1 MTGFNLSEWA
11 LRHRS
16 FTWYLILSLTLA
28 GGLAYL
34 RLGREEDPAFTIK
47 TMVVQTN
54 WPGATIEDTMKLV
67 TDPIEKKLEEIPYLD
82 YVKSYTKPGIS
93 VVYVN
98 LKDYTPASAVSDL
111 WYQVRKKIAD
121 MKATLPQGIQGPA
134 FNDEFGDTFGTV
146 YAFTADGFSYRE
158 LKDYAEFARAELMRV
173 PDVGKIQFVG
183 IQNEKIYLDF
193 STRQLAAMGI
203 DRGQVI
209 ADLQAQNAVSPAG
222 VVQSGDEKVTVR
234 VSGAFTSEDSL
245 RAISLRAN
253 DRFYRLTD
261 IAEVRRGYADPPTAI
276 FRHNGEPAI
285 GLIISMAA
293 GGNVLAFGE
302 GIHERMRQV
311 EANLPVGIG
320 VHLVANQSVVV
331 EDSVAGF
338 IKALEEAV
346 IIVLAV
352 SFVSLGLRAG
362 LVVAT
367 SIPLVLAMTFIG
379 MEFFDIA
386 LQRISLGAL
395 IIALGLLVDD
405 AMITVEMM
413 ITKLEEG
420 FSLDKAA
427 TFAYTSTAF
436 PMLTGTL
443 VTVAGFI
450 PIGFA
455 QGGAAEYCFT
465 LFAVVAMALLFSWI
479 VAVLFAPL
487 IGVYV
492 LRPPRGGGHGHGA
505 AHEPG
510 RLMRMFRGSL
520 RMAMRAR
527 YLVIGLTLAIFA
539 LSVFGL
545 RFVQQQFFPASDRPE
560 LLVNLTLPQT
570 ASIKATRDTAD
581 RLEKVL
587 AADPD
592 IDHWSFYIGQGAIR
606 FYLPLDVQL
615 TNDYFAQAVVV
626 TKGYKVREAVR
637 ARLEQVLNEGFS
649 DLNTRVSPL
658 EMGPP
663 VGWPL
668 QYRVSGPDVGEV
680 RALANRVADTIGGNP
695 YTRLINYDW
704 NEPSKVVRVEVDQD
718 KARLL
723 GITSKTLEQALN
735 ATVSGL
741 AFTQLRDDIYL
752 IDVVAQASHAERS
765 STETLRNLQIA
776 IPGGRTVPLRDIAT
790 LRYELEQPVVW
801 RRARQ
806 PTITVQADLVPP
818 LQAATV
824 VQQLAPAM
832 EEMRR
837 SLPPGYSI
845 EVGGTVENSAKGM
858 TSITAVFPIMVFVM
872 LTVLM
877 IQLQGFSKLF
887 LVISVAPLGLIG
899 VVAALLPTGTP
910 LGFVAILGV
919 VALIGMIVR
928 NSVIMIAQIDEHLAM
943 GEHPWDAVIN
953 ATMHRVRP
961 ILLTAAAASLGMI
974 PIAPEVFWG
983 PMAYAIIGG
992 LIVATLLTL
1001 LFLPALYVA
1010 WFRIQEP
1017 VPETAETV
1025 RSRPEGASRPDDRAP
1040 RSGATGGGVPSGV

>member
-16 FTWYLILSLTLA
+16 FVWYLIISLTLA
-28 GGLAYL
+28 GGMAYM

-47 TMVVQTN
+47 TMVVQAN

-98 LKDYTPASAVSDL
+98 LKDYTPAEAVPDL

-121 MKATLPQGIQGPA
+121 MKATLPQGVQGPA

-146 YAFTADGFSYRE
+146 FAFTADGFSYRE
-158 LKDYAEFARAELMRV
+158 LKDYAETARADLMRV

-183 IQNEKIYLDF
+183 VQNERIYLDF
-193 STRQLAAMGI
+193 STRKLAAMGI
-203 DRGQVI
+203 DREQVI
-209 ADLQAQNAVSPAG
+209 AELQAQNAVAPAG
-222 VVQSGDEKVTVR
+222 VVQAGDEKISVR

-253 DRFYRLTD
+253 DKFYRLADLAD
-261 IAEVRRGYADPPTAI
+261 IRRGYADPPSPL
-276 FRHNGEPAI
+276 FRYNGQPAI
-285 GLIISMAA
+285 GMIISMAA
-293 GGNVLAFGE
+293 GGNVLTFGE
-302 GIHERMRQV
+302 GIRERMRQV

-331 EDSVAGF
+331 EESVAGF
-338 IKALEEAV
+338 TKALKEAV
-346 IIVLAV
+346 VIVLVV
-352 SFVSLGLRAG
+352 SFISLGLRAG

-367 SIPLVLAMTFIG
+367 SIPLVLGMTFIG
-379 MEFFDIA
+379 MEFFDIT

-443 VTVAGFI
+443 ITVAGFI

-487 IGVYV
+487 IGVNV
-492 LRPPRGGGHGHGA
+492 LPKTMKSKHGG
-505 AHEPG
+505 EPG

-520 RMAMRAR
+520 RLAMRAR
-527 YLVIGLTLAIFA
+527 YLVIVATLLLFG

-570 ASIKATRDTAD
+570 ASIRSTEEVVD
-581 RLEKVL
+581 RFEKVL

-592 IDHWSFYIGQGAIR
+592 VERWSFYVGQGAVR

-615 TNDYFAQAVVV
+615 ANDYFAQAVVV

-637 ARLEQVLNEGFS
+637 ARLEKVLNENFS

-663 VGWPL
+663 VGWPI

-680 RALANRVADTIGGNP
+680 RAIAARMADTIGTNP
-695 YTRLINYDW
+695 YTLLVNYDW
-704 NEPSKVVRVEVDQD
+704 NEPSKVVRVDVDQD

-723 GITSKTLEQALN
+723 GISSKSLNQALN
-735 ATVSGL
+735 ATVSGA
-741 AFTQLRDDIYL
+741 AFTQVRDDIYL
-752 IDVVAQASHAERS
+752 IDVVAQATNAERS
-765 STETLRNLQIA
+765 SIETLRNLQIA
-776 IPGGRTVPLRDIAT
+776 IPDGRTVPLGEVAT
-790 LRYELEQPVVW
+790 MRYDLEQPVVW
-801 RRARQ
+801 RRTRL

-824 VQQLAPAM
+824 VQQLAPAVD
-832 EEMRR
+832 ELRR
-837 SLPPGYSI
+837 SLPPGYTI
-845 EVGGTVENSAKGM
+845 EAGGTVENSAKGM
-858 TSITAVFPIMVFVM
+858 ASITAVFPIMVFVM
-872 LTVLM
+872 LTILM
-877 IQLQGFSKLF
+877 IQLQSFQKLF

-928 NSVIMIAQIDEHLAM
+928 NSVIMIAQIDEHLEA

-1010 WFRIQEP
+1010 WFRIREP
-1017 VPETAETV
+1017 AAEE
-1025 RSRPEGASRPDDRAP
+1025 RAKPRYDGAMHPPGAAP
-1040 RSGATGGGVPSGV
+1040 TKGVTSGV

>member
-16 FTWYLILSLTLA
+16 FVWYLIISLTLA
-28 GGLAYL
+28 GGMAYM

-47 TMVVQTN
+47 TMVVQAN

-98 LKDYTPASAVSDL
+98 LKDYTPAEAVPDL

-121 MKATLPQGIQGPA
+121 MKSTLPQGVQGPA

-146 YAFTADGFSYRE
+146 FAFTADGFSYRE
-158 LKDYAEFARAELMRV
+158 LKDYAETARADLMRV

-183 IQNEKIYLDF
+183 VQNERIYLDF
-193 STRQLAAMGI
+193 STRKLAAMGI
-203 DRGQVI
+203 DREQVI
-209 ADLQAQNAVSPAG
+209 AELQAQNAVAPAG
-222 VVQSGDEKVTVR
+222 VVQAGDEKISVR

-253 DRFYRLTD
+253 DKFYRLADLAD
-261 IAEVRRGYADPPTAI
+261 IRRGYADPPSPL
-276 FRHNGEPAI
+276 FRYNGQPAI
-285 GLIISMAA
+285 GMIISMAA
-293 GGNVLAFGE
+293 GGNVLTFGE
-302 GIHERMRQV
+302 GIRERMRQV

-331 EDSVAGF
+331 EESVAGF
-338 IKALEEAV
+338 TKALKEAV
-346 IIVLAV
+346 VIVLVV
-352 SFVSLGLRAG
+352 SFISLGLRAG

-367 SIPLVLAMTFIG
+367 SIPLVLGMTFIG
-379 MEFFDIA
+379 MEFYGIT

-443 VTVAGFI
+443 ITVAGFI

-487 IGVYV
+487 IGVNV
-492 LRPPRGGGHGHGA
+492 LPKTMKAKHGS
-505 AHEPG
+505 EPG
-510 RLMRMFRGSL
+510 RMMRMFRGSL
-520 RMAMRAR
+520 RLAMRAR
-527 YLVIGLTLAIFA
+527 YVVIVATLLLFG

-570 ASIKATRDTAD
+570 ASIRSTEEVVD
-581 RLEKVL
+581 RFEKVL

-592 IDHWSFYIGQGAIR
+592 VERWSFYVGQGAVR

-615 TNDYFAQAVVV
+615 ANDYFAQAVVV

-637 ARLEQVLNEGFS
+637 ARLEKVLNENFS

-663 VGWPL
+663 VGWPI

-680 RALANRVADTIGGNP
+680 RAIAARMADTIGTNP
-695 YTRLINYDW
+695 YTLLVNYDW
-704 NEPSKVVRVEVDQD
+704 NEPSKVVRVDVDQD

-723 GITSKTLEQALN
+723 GISSKSLNQALN
-735 ATVSGL
+735 ATVSGA
-741 AFTQLRDDIYL
+741 AFTQVRDDIYL
-752 IDVVAQASHAERS
+752 IDVVAQATNAERS
-765 STETLRNLQIA
+765 SIETLRNLQIA
-776 IPGGRTVPLRDIAT
+776 IPDGRTVPLGEVAT
-790 LRYELEQPVVW
+790 MRYDLEQPVVW
-801 RRARQ
+801 RRTRL

-824 VQQLAPAM
+824 VQQLAPAVD
-832 EEMRR
+832 ELRR
-837 SLPPGYSI
+837 TLPPGYSI
-845 EVGGTVENSAKGM
+845 EAGGTVENSAKGM
-858 TSITAVFPIMVFVM
+858 ASITAVFPIMIFVM
-872 LTVLM
+872 LTILM
-877 IQLQGFSKLF
+877 IQLQSFQKLF

-928 NSVIMIAQIDEHLAM
+928 NSVIMIAQIDEHLEA

-1010 WFRIQEP
+1010 WFRIREP
-1017 VPETAETV
+1017 AAEE
-1025 RSRPEGASRPDDRAP
+1025 RAKPRYDGAMHPPGAAP
-1040 RSGATGGGVPSGV
+1040 TKGVTSGV

>member
-16 FTWYLILSLTLA
+16 FVWYLIISLTLA
-28 GGLAYL
+28 GGMAYM

-47 TMVVQTN
+47 TMVVQAN

-98 LKDYTPASAVSDL
+98 LKDYTPAEAVPDL

-121 MKATLPQGIQGPA
+121 MKSTLPQGVQGPA

-146 YAFTADGFSYRE
+146 FAFTADGFSYRE
-158 LKDYAEFARAELMRV
+158 LKDYAETARADLMRV

-183 IQNEKIYLDF
+183 VQNERIYLDF
-193 STRQLAAMGI
+193 STRKLAAMGI
-203 DRGQVI
+203 DREQVI
-209 ADLQAQNAVSPAG
+209 AELQAQNAVAPAG
-222 VVQSGDEKVTVR
+222 VVQAGDEKISVR

-253 DRFYRLTD
+253 DKFYRLADLAD
-261 IAEVRRGYADPPTAI
+261 IRRGYADPPSPL
-276 FRHNGEPAI
+276 FRYNGQPAI
-285 GLIISMAA
+285 GMIISMAA
-293 GGNVLAFGE
+293 GGNVLTFGE
-302 GIHERMRQV
+302 GIRERMRQV

-331 EDSVAGF
+331 EESVAGF
-338 IKALEEAV
+338 TKALKEAV
-346 IIVLAV
+346 VIVLVV
-352 SFVSLGLRAG
+352 SFISLGLRAG

-367 SIPLVLAMTFIG
+367 SIPLVLGMTFIG
-379 MEFFDIA
+379 MEFYGIT

-443 VTVAGFI
+443 ITVAGFI

-487 IGVYV
+487 IGVNV
-492 LRPPRGGGHGHGA
+492 LPKTMKAKHGS
-505 AHEPG
+505 EPG

-527 YLVIGLTLAIFA
+527 YVVIVATLLLFG

-570 ASIKATRDTAD
+570 ASIRSTEEVVD
-581 RLEKVL
+581 RFEKVL

-592 IDHWSFYIGQGAIR
+592 VDRWSFYVGQGAVR

-615 TNDYFAQAVVV
+615 ANDYFAQAVVV

-637 ARLEQVLNEGFS
+637 ARLEKVLNENFS

-663 VGWPL
+663 VGWPI

-680 RALANRVADTIGGNP
+680 RAIAARMADTIGTNP
-695 YTRLINYDW
+695 YTLLVNYDW
-704 NEPSKVVRVEVDQD
+704 NEPSKVVRVDVDQD

-723 GITSKTLEQALN
+723 GISSKSLNQALN
-735 ATVSGL
+735 ATVSGA
-741 AFTQLRDDIYL
+741 AFTQVRDDIYL
-752 IDVVAQASHAERS
+752 IDVVAQATNAERS
-765 STETLRNLQIA
+765 SIETLRNLQIA
-776 IPGGRTVPLRDIAT
+776 IPDGRTVPLGEVAT
-790 LRYELEQPVVW
+790 MRYDLEQPVVW
-801 RRARQ
+801 RRTRL

-824 VQQLAPAM
+824 VQQLAPAVD
-832 EEMRR
+832 ELRR
-837 SLPPGYSI
+837 SLPPGYTV
-845 EVGGTVENSAKGM
+845 EAGGTVENSAKGM
-858 TSITAVFPIMVFVM
+858 ASITAVFPIMIFVM
-872 LTVLM
+872 LTILM
-877 IQLQGFSKLF
+877 IQLQSFQKLF

-928 NSVIMIAQIDEHLAM
+928 NSVIMIAQIDEHLEA

-1010 WFRIQEP
+1010 WFRIREP
-1017 VPETAETV
+1017 AAEE
-1025 RSRPEGASRPDDRAP
+1025 RAKPRYDGAMHPPGAAP
-1040 RSGATGGGVPSGV
+1040 TKGVTSGV

>member
-11 LRHRS
+11 LNHRS
-16 FTWYLILSLTLA
+16 FVWYLILSLTLA
-28 GGLAYL
+28 GGFSYMK
-34 RLGREEDPAFTIK
+34 LGREEDPAFTIK
-47 TMVVQTN
+47 TMVVRTD
-54 WPGATIEDTMKLV
+54 WPGATIDDTMNLV

-82 YVKSYTKPGIS
+82 YVKSYTKPGVS

-98 LKDYTPASAVSDL
+98 LKDYTPAPAVPDL

-121 MKATLPQGIQGPA
+121 MKGTLPQGVVGPA

-158 LKDYAEFARAELMRV
+158 LKDYAETARAELMRV
-173 PDVGKIQFVG
+173 RDVGKVQFTGV
-183 IQNEKIYLDF
+183 QDEKIYLDF

-203 DRGQVI
+203 DREQVI
-209 ADLQAQNAVSPAG
+209 AELQAQNAVAPAG
-222 VVQSGDEKVTVR
+222 VVQAGDEKVTVR
-234 VSGAFTSEDSL
+234 VSGAFASEESL

-253 DRFYRLTD
+253 GKFYRLAD
-261 IAEVRRGYADPPTAI
+261 LAQVRRSYADPPAPI
-276 FRHNGEPAI
+276 FRYNGEPAI
-285 GLIISMAA
+285 GMIISMAA
-293 GGNVLAFGE
+293 GGNVLNFGE

-331 EDSVAGF
+331 EESVAGF
-338 IKALEEAV
+338 TKALKEAV

-379 MEFFDIA
+379 MEFYGIA

-420 FSLDKAA
+420 SALEKAA

-443 VTVAGFI
+443 ITVAGFI

-479 VAVLFAPL
+479 VAVIFAPL
-487 IGVYV
+487 IGVNV
-492 LRPPRGGGHGHGA
+492 LRANVVKQHS
-505 AHEPG
+505 HEPG
-510 RLMRMFRGSL
+510 RLMRLFRSIL
-520 RMAMRAR
+520 RIAMRAR
-527 YLVIGLTLAIFA
+527 YLVILATVALFA
-539 LSVFGL
+539 LSVFGM

-570 ASIKATRDTAD
+570 ASIKATRGVVD
-581 RLEKVL
+581 RFEKVL

-592 IDHWSFYIGQGAIR
+592 VEHWSFYVGQGAVR

-615 TNDYFAQAVVV
+615 ANDYFAQAVVV
-626 TKGYKVREAVR
+626 TKGYAVREAVR
-637 ARLEQVLNEGFS
+637 ARLEKVLVEEFS

-663 VGWPL
+663 VGWPI

-680 RALANRVADTIGGNP
+680 RALAARMADTIGTNP
-695 YTRLINYDW
+695 YTLLINYDW
-704 NEPSKVVRVEVDQD
+704 NEPSKVVRVDVDQD
-718 KARLL
+718 KARQL
-723 GITSKTLEQALN
+723 GISSKSLTQALN
-735 ATVSGL
+735 ATVSGT
-741 AFTQLRDDIYL
+741 AFTQVRDGIYL
-752 IDVVAQASHAERS
+752 IDVVAQASNAERS
-765 STETLRNLQIA
+765 SIETLRNLQVA
-776 IPGGRTVPLRDIAT
+776 IPDGHTVPLGEVAT
-790 LRYELEQPVVW
+790 LRYDLEQPLVW
-801 RRARQ
+801 RRARL

-824 VQQLAPAM
+824 VRQLAPVVD
-832 EEMRR
+832 ELRR

-845 EVGGTVENSAKGM
+845 EAGGTVENSAKGM
-858 TSITAVFPIMVFVM
+858 ASITAVFPIMIFVM
-872 LTVLM
+872 LTILM
-877 IQLQGFSKLF
+877 IQLQGFQKLF

-992 LIVATLLTL
+992 LMVATLLTL

-1010 WFRIQEP
+1010 WFRIKEP
-1017 VPETAETV
+1017 EASARDAAMPRRDDAIHPHPHGPTPTPTPT
-1025 RSRPEGASRPDDRAP
+1025 RGA
-1040 RSGATGGGVPSGV
+1040 

>member
-16 FTWYLILSLTLA
+16 FVWYLIISLTLA
-28 GGLAYL
+28 GGMAYV

-47 TMVVQTN
+47 TMVVQAN

-82 YVKSYTKPGIS
+82 YVKSYTKPGVS

-98 LKDYTPASAVSDL
+98 LKDYTPAEAVPDL
-111 WYQVRKKIAD
+111 WYQTRKKIAD
-121 MKATLPQGIQGPA
+121 MKATLPQGVQGPA

-158 LKDYAEFARAELMRV
+158 LKDYAETARAELMRV
-173 PDVGKIQFVG
+173 PDVGKIQLVG
-183 IQNEKIYLDF
+183 VQNEKIYLDF
-193 STRQLAAMGI
+193 STRKLAAMGI
-203 DRGQVI
+203 DREQVI
-209 ADLQAQNAVSPAG
+209 AELQAQNAVAPAG
-222 VVQSGDEKVTVR
+222 VVQAGDEKVSVR

-245 RAISLRAN
+245 RAISLRA
-253 DRFYRLTD
+253 DGKFYRLADLAD
-261 IAEVRRGYADPPTAI
+261 IRRGYADPPSPL
-276 FRHNGEPAI
+276 FRYNGEPAI
-285 GLIISMAA
+285 GMIISMAA
-293 GGNVLAFGE
+293 GGNVLKFGE

-331 EDSVAGF
+331 EESVAGF
-338 IKALEEAV
+338 TKALKEAV
-346 IIVLAV
+346 VIVLVV

-367 SIPLVLAMTFIG
+367 SIPLVLGMTFIG
-379 MEFFDIA
+379 MEFFDIT

-443 VTVAGFI
+443 ITVAGFI

-487 IGVYV
+487 IGVNV
-492 LRPPRGGGHGHGA
+492 LPKTMKSKHGG
-505 AHEPG
+505 EPG
-510 RLMRMFRGSL
+510 RLMRSFRGIL
-520 RMAMRAR
+520 RFSMRAR
-527 YLVIGLTLAIFA
+527 YLVIVATLLLFG

-570 ASIKATRDTAD
+570 ASIKATEEVVD
-581 RLEKVL
+581 RFEKVL

-592 IDHWSFYIGQGAIR
+592 VAHWSFYVGQGAVR

-615 TNDYFAQAVVV
+615 ANDYFAQAVVV

-637 ARLEQVLNEGFS
+637 ARLEKVLNEDFS

-663 VGWPL
+663 VGWPI
-668 QYRVSGPDVGEV
+668 QYRVSGPDVDEV
-680 RALANRVADTIGGNP
+680 RSIAARMADTIGTNP
-695 YTRLINYDW
+695 YTLLVNYDW
-704 NEPSKVVRVEVDQD
+704 NEPSKVVRVDVDQD

-723 GITSKTLEQALN
+723 GISSKSLNQALN
-735 ATVSGL
+735 ATVSGA

-752 IDVVAQASHAERS
+752 IDVVAQATNAERS
-765 STETLRNLQIA
+765 SIETLRNLQIA
-776 IPGGRTVPLRDIAT
+776 IPDGRTVPLGEVAA
-790 LRYELEQPVVW
+790 LRYDLEQPVVW
-801 RRARQ
+801 RRSRL

-824 VQQLAPAM
+824 VQQLAPAVDGL
-832 EEMRR
+832 RR
-837 SLPPGYSI
+837 SLPPGYTI
-845 EVGGTVENSAKGM
+845 EAGGTVENSAKGM
-858 TSITAVFPIMVFVM
+858 ASITAVFPIMVFVM
-872 LTVLM
+872 LTILM
-877 IQLQGFSKLF
+877 IQLQSFQKLF

-928 NSVIMIAQIDEHLAM
+928 NSVIMIAQIDEHLEA

-992 LIVATLLTL
+992 LIVATMLTL
-1001 LFLPALYVA
+1001 IFLPALYVA
-1010 WFRIQEP
+1010 WFRIKEP
-1017 VPETAETV
+1017 AAEERATPRRDTAAHPPGPPPTT
-1025 RSRPEGASRPDDRAP
+1025 AP
-1040 RSGATGGGVPSGV
+1040 TKGPTTGVTSGA

>member
-1 MTGFNLSEWA
+1 MTGFNLSEWS

-16 FTWYLILSLTLA
+16 FVWYLIISLTLA
-28 GGLAYL
+28 GGMAYVK
-34 RLGREEDPAFTIK
+34 LGREEDPAFTIK
-47 TMVVQTN
+47 TMVVRTD
-54 WPGATIEDTMKLV
+54 WPGATIDDTMNLV
-67 TDPIEKKLEEIPYLD
+67 TDPIEKKLEEVPYLD
-82 YVKSYTKPGIS
+82 YVKSYTKPGQS

-98 LKDYTPASAVSDL
+98 LKDYTPAEAIPDL

-121 MKATLPQGIQGPA
+121 MKGALPQGVVGPL
-134 FNDEFGDTFGTV
+134 FNDEFGDTFGTI

-158 LKDYAEFARAELMRV
+158 LKDYAESARAELMRV
-173 PDVGKIQFVG
+173 RDVGKVQFVG
-183 IQNEKIYLDF
+183 IQDEKIYLDF

-203 DRGQVI
+203 DREQVI
-209 ADLQAQNAVSPAG
+209 AELQAQNAVAPAG
-222 VVQSGDEKVTVR
+222 VVQAGNEKVTVR
-234 VSGAFTSEDSL
+234 VSGAFTSEESL

-253 DRFYRLTD
+253 DKFYRLAD
-261 IAEVRRGYADPPTAI
+261 LAQVRRGYADPPTPI
-276 FRHNGEPAI
+276 FRYNGEPAI
-285 GLIISMAA
+285 GMIISMTA

-302 GIHERMRQV
+302 GIRERMRQV

-331 EDSVAGF
+331 EESVAGF
-338 IKALEEAV
+338 TKALKEAV
-346 IIVLAV
+346 VIVLAV

-362 LVVAT
+362 VVVAT

-379 MEFFDIA
+379 MEFYGIA

-420 FSLDKAA
+420 SSLEKAA

-443 VTVAGFI
+443 ITVAGFI

-455 QGGAAEYCFT
+455 QGGAAEYCFS

-479 VAVLFAPL
+479 VAVMFAPL
-487 IGVYV
+487 IGVNM
-492 LRPPRGGGHGHGA
+492 LRANPKKQHS
-505 AHEPG
+505 HEPG
-510 RLMRMFRGSL
+510 RLMRLFRSSL

-527 YLVIGLTLAIFA
+527 WLVIVATLLLFG
-539 LSVFGL
+539 LSVFGM

-570 ASIKATRDTAD
+570 ASIKATRDTVD
-581 RLEKVL
+581 RFEKVL

-592 IDHWSFYIGQGAIR
+592 IDHWSVYIGQGAVR

-615 TNDYFAQAVVV
+615 ANDYFAQAVVV
-626 TKGYKVREAVR
+626 TKGYKVRDAVR
-637 ARLEQVLNEGFS
+637 ARLETVLNAEFS
-649 DLNTRVSPL
+649 DLSTRVSPL
-658 EMGPP
+658 ELGPP
-663 VGWPL
+663 VGWPI

-680 RALANRVADTIGGNP
+680 RALASRMADTIGSNP
-695 YTRLINYDW
+695 YTLLINYDW
-704 NEPSKVVRVEVDQD
+704 NEPSKVVRVDVDQD
-718 KARLL
+718 KARQL
-723 GITSKTLEQALN
+723 GISSKSLTQALN
-735 ATVSGL
+735 ATVSG
-741 AFTQLRDDIYL
+741 AAITEVRDSIYL
-752 IDVVAQASHAERS
+752 IDVVAQASNAERS
-765 STETLRNLQIA
+765 SIETLRNLQVA
-776 IPGGRTVPLRDIAT
+776 IPDGRTVPLGDVAT
-790 LRYELEQPVVW
+790 LRYDLEQPLIW
-801 RRARQ
+801 RRARL

-824 VQQLAPAM
+824 VQQLAPAVGDL
-832 EEMRR
+832 RR

-858 TSITAVFPIMVFVM
+858 ASITAVFPIMIFVM
-872 LTVLM
+872 LTILM
-877 IQLQGFSKLF
+877 IQLQSFQKLF

-928 NSVIMIAQIDEHLAM
+928 NSVIMIAQIDEHLEA

-1010 WFRIQEP
+1010 WFRIHEP
-1017 VPETAETV
+1017 EAEAHAAA
-1025 RSRPEGASRPDDRAP
+1025 RPRHDEAIPPHGQAPTKGAT
-1040 RSGATGGGVPSGV
+1040 SGA

>member
-16 FTWYLILSLTLA
+16 FVWYLIISLTLA
-28 GGLAYL
+28 GGMSYM

-47 TMVVQTN
+47 TMVVQAN

-98 LKDYTPASAVSDL
+98 LKDYTPAEAVPDL

-121 MKATLPQGIQGPA
+121 MKSTLPQGVQGPA

-146 YAFTADGFSYRE
+146 FAFTADGFSYRE
-158 LKDYAEFARAELMRV
+158 LKDYAETARADLMRV

-183 IQNEKIYLDF
+183 VQNERIYLDF
-193 STRQLAAMGI
+193 STRKLAAMGI
-203 DRGQVI
+203 DREQVI
-209 ADLQAQNAVSPAG
+209 AELQAQNAVAPAG
-222 VVQSGDEKVTVR
+222 VVQAGDEKISVR

-253 DRFYRLTD
+253 DKFYRLADLAD
-261 IAEVRRGYADPPTAI
+261 IRRGYADPPSPL
-276 FRHNGEPAI
+276 FRYNGQPAI
-285 GLIISMAA
+285 GMIISMAA
-293 GGNVLAFGE
+293 GGNVLTFGE
-302 GIHERMRQV
+302 GIRERMRQV

-331 EDSVAGF
+331 EESVAGF
-338 IKALEEAV
+338 TKALKEAV
-346 IIVLAV
+346 VIVLVV
-352 SFVSLGLRAG
+352 SFISLGLRAG

-367 SIPLVLAMTFIG
+367 SIPLVLGMTFIG
-379 MEFFDIA
+379 MEFYGIT

-443 VTVAGFI
+443 ITVAGFI

-487 IGVYV
+487 IGVNV
-492 LRPPRGGGHGHGA
+492 LPKTMKAKHGS
-505 AHEPG
+505 EPG

-520 RMAMRAR
+520 RLAMRAR
-527 YLVIGLTLAIFA
+527 YVVIVATLLLFG

-570 ASIKATRDTAD
+570 ASIRSTEEVVD
-581 RLEKVL
+581 RFEKVL

-592 IDHWSFYIGQGAIR
+592 IERWSFYVGQGAVR

-615 TNDYFAQAVVV
+615 ANDYFAQAVVV

-637 ARLEQVLNEGFS
+637 ARLEKVLNENFS

-663 VGWPL
+663 VGWPI

-680 RALANRVADTIGGNP
+680 RAIAARMADTIGTNP
-695 YTRLINYDW
+695 YTLLVNYDW
-704 NEPSKVVRVEVDQD
+704 NEPSKVVRVDVDQD

-723 GITSKTLEQALN
+723 GISSKSLNQALN
-735 ATVSGL
+735 ATVSGA
-741 AFTQLRDDIYL
+741 AFTQVRDDIYL
-752 IDVVAQASHAERS
+752 IDVVAQATNAERS
-765 STETLRNLQIA
+765 SIETLRNLQIA
-776 IPGGRTVPLRDIAT
+776 IPDGRTVPLGEVAT
-790 LRYELEQPVVW
+790 MRYDLEQPVVW
-801 RRARQ
+801 RRTRL

-824 VQQLAPAM
+824 VQQLAPAVD
-832 EEMRR
+832 ELRR
-837 SLPPGYSI
+837 SLPPGYTV
-845 EVGGTVENSAKGM
+845 EAGGTVENSAKGM
-858 TSITAVFPIMVFVM
+858 ASITAVFPIMIFVM
-872 LTVLM
+872 LTILM
-877 IQLQGFSKLF
+877 IQLQSFQKLF

-928 NSVIMIAQIDEHLAM
+928 NSVIMIAQIDEHLEA

-1010 WFRIQEP
+1010 WFRIREP
-1017 VPETAETV
+1017 AAE
-1025 RSRPEGASRPDDRAP
+1025 ERAKP
-1040 RSGATGGGVPSGV
+1040 CYDEAMHPPGPAPTKGVTSGV

>member
-16 FTWYLILSLTLA
+16 FVWYLMISLTLA
-28 GGLAYL
+28 GALSYV

-54 WPGATIEDTMKLV
+54 WPGATIEDTMNLV
-67 TDPIEKKLEEIPYLD
+67 TDPIEKKLEELPYLD

-98 LKDYTPASAVSDL
+98 LKDYTPAKDVPDL
-111 WYQVRKKIAD
+111 WYQTRKKIAD
-121 MKATLPQGIQGPA
+121 MKQALPQGVQGPF
-134 FNDEFGDTFGTV
+134 FNDEFGDTFGTIF
-146 YAFTADGFSYRE
+146 AFTADGFSYRE
-158 LKDYAEFARAELMRV
+158 LKDYAESARAELMRV
-173 PDVGKIQFVG
+173 PNVGKVQFVG
-183 IQNEKIYLDF
+183 VQNEKIYLDF

-203 DRGQVI
+203 DRDQVI
-209 ADLQAQNAVSPAG
+209 ADLQAQNAVAPAG
-222 VVQSGDEKVTVR
+222 VVQAGDEKVSVR
-234 VSGAFTSEDSL
+234 VSGAFTSEESL

-253 DRFYRLTD
+253 DRFYRLAD
-261 IAEVRRGYADPPTAI
+261 VAQVRRGYADPPTPM
-276 FRHNGEPAI
+276 FRYNGQPAI
-285 GLIISMAA
+285 GITISMAA
-293 GGNVLAFGE
+293 GGNILQFGE
-302 GIHERMRQV
+302 GIREKMRQV
-311 EANLPVGIG
+311 EANLPIGINT
-320 VHLVANQSVVV
+320 HLVANQSVVV
-331 EDSVAGF
+331 EDSIAGF
-338 IKALEEAV
+338 TKALKEAV
-346 IIVLAV
+346 VIVLAV

-362 LVVAT
+362 MVVAT
-367 SIPLVLAMTFIG
+367 SIPLVLAMTFMG
-379 MEFFDIA
+379 MEFFGIE

-420 FSLDKAA
+420 FTLDKAA

-455 QGGAAEYCFT
+455 QGGAAEYCFS

-487 IGVYV
+487 IGVNV
-492 LRPPRGGGHGHGA
+492 LRENKAKQAQGHEGHG
-505 AHEPG
+505 HEPG
-510 RLMRMFRGSL
+510 RLMRMFRGAL
-520 RMAMRAR
+520 RWSMRAR
-527 YLVIGLTLAIFA
+527 WLVIATTVALFA
-539 LSVFGL
+539 LSVFGMK
-545 RFVQQQFFPASDRPE
+545 FVQQQFFPASDRPE

-570 ASIKATRDTAD
+570 SSIRATEEVVN

-587 AADPD
+587 AADPEVAR
-592 IDHWSFYIGQGAIR
+592 WSFYVGQGAIR

-615 TNDYFAQAVVV
+615 ANDYFAQAVVV
-626 TKGYKVREAVR
+626 TKSYEVREAVR
-637 ARLEQVLNEGFS
+637 ARLEKVLNENFS

-663 VGWPL
+663 VGWPI

-680 RALANRVADTIGGNP
+680 RAIAARMAETIGTNP
-695 YTRLINYDW
+695 YTLLTNYDW
-704 NEPSKVVRVEVDQD
+704 NEPSKVVRVDVDQD

-723 GITSKTLEQALN
+723 GVSSKSLEEALN
-735 ATVSGL
+735 ATVSG
-741 AFTQLRDDIYL
+741 AAITQVRDSIYL
-752 IDVVAQASHAERS
+752 IDVVAQATNAERS
-765 STETLRNLQIA
+765 SIETLRNLQVA
-776 IPGGRTVPLRDIAT
+776 IPDGRTVPLREVAT
-790 LRYELEQPVVW
+790 LRYDLEQPLVW
-801 RRARQ
+801 RRSRL

-824 VQQLAPAM
+824 VQQLAPAVD
-832 EEMRR
+832 ELRR
-837 SLPPGYSI
+837 TLPPGYLI

-858 TSITAVFPIMVFVM
+858 ASITAVFPVMVFVM

-877 IQLQGFSKLF
+877 VQLQSFQKLF

-928 NSVIMIAQIDEHLAM
+928 NSVILIAQIDEHLAA

-992 LIVATLLTL
+992 LVVATLLTL

-1010 WFRIQEP
+1010 WFRIREP
-1017 VPETAETV
+1017 VAETGEAPQ
-1025 RSRPEGASRPDDRAP
+1025 RRTDETRPPRDPAPTEGAAH
-1040 RSGATGGGVPSGV
+1040 GA

>member
-16 FTWYLILSLTLA
+16 FVWYLIISLTLA
-28 GGLAYL
+28 GGMAYM

-47 TMVVQTN
+47 TMVVQAN

-98 LKDYTPASAVSDL
+98 LKDYTPAEAVPDL

-121 MKATLPQGIQGPA
+121 MKATLPQGVQGPA

-146 YAFTADGFSYRE
+146 FAFTADGFSYRE
-158 LKDYAEFARAELMRV
+158 LKDYAETARADLMRV

-183 IQNEKIYLDF
+183 VQNERIYLDF
-193 STRQLAAMGI
+193 STRKLAAMGI
-203 DRGQVI
+203 DREQVI
-209 ADLQAQNAVSPAG
+209 AELQAQNAVAPAG
-222 VVQSGDEKVTVR
+222 VVQAGDEKISVR

-253 DRFYRLTD
+253 DKFYRLADLAD
-261 IAEVRRGYADPPTAI
+261 IRRGYADPPSPL
-276 FRHNGEPAI
+276 FRYNGQPAI
-285 GLIISMAA
+285 GMIISMAA
-293 GGNVLAFGE
+293 GGNVLTFGE
-302 GIHERMRQV
+302 GIRERMRQV

-331 EDSVAGF
+331 EESVAGF
-338 IKALEEAV
+338 TKALKEAV
-346 IIVLAV
+346 VIVLVV
-352 SFVSLGLRAG
+352 SFISLGLRAG

-367 SIPLVLAMTFIG
+367 SIPLVLGMTFIG
-379 MEFFDIA
+379 MEFYGIT

-443 VTVAGFI
+443 ITVAGFI

-487 IGVYV
+487 IGVNV
-492 LRPPRGGGHGHGA
+492 LPKTMKAKHGS
-505 AHEPG
+505 EPG

-520 RMAMRAR
+520 RLAMRAR
-527 YLVIGLTLAIFA
+527 YVVIVATLLLFG

-570 ASIKATRDTAD
+570 ASIRSTEEVVD
-581 RLEKVL
+581 RFEKVL

-592 IDHWSFYIGQGAIR
+592 VERWSFYIGQGAVR

-615 TNDYFAQAVVV
+615 ANDYFAQAVVV

-637 ARLEQVLNEGFS
+637 ARLEKVLNENFS

-663 VGWPL
+663 VGWPI

-680 RALANRVADTIGGNP
+680 RAIAARMADTIGTNP
-695 YTRLINYDW
+695 YTLLVNYDW
-704 NEPSKVVRVEVDQD
+704 NEPSKVVRVDVDQD

-723 GITSKTLEQALN
+723 GISSKSLNQALN
-735 ATVSGL
+735 ATVSGA
-741 AFTQLRDDIYL
+741 AFTQVRDDIYL
-752 IDVVAQASHAERS
+752 IDVVAQATNAERS
-765 STETLRNLQIA
+765 SIETLRNLQIA
-776 IPGGRTVPLRDIAT
+776 IPDGRTVPLGEVAT
-790 LRYELEQPVVW
+790 MRYDLEQPVVW
-801 RRARQ
+801 RRTRL

-824 VQQLAPAM
+824 VQQLAPAVD
-832 EEMRR
+832 ELRR
-837 SLPPGYSI
+837 SLPPGYTV
-845 EVGGTVENSAKGM
+845 EAGGTVENSAKGM
-858 TSITAVFPIMVFVM
+858 ASITAVFPIMIFVM
-872 LTVLM
+872 LTILM
-877 IQLQGFSKLF
+877 IQLQSFQKLF

-928 NSVIMIAQIDEHLAM
+928 NSVIMIAQIDEHLEA

-1010 WFRIQEP
+1010 WFRIREP
-1017 VPETAETV
+1017 AAEE
-1025 RSRPEGASRPDDRAP
+1025 RAKPRYDEAMHPPGAAP
-1040 RSGATGGGVPSGV
+1040 TKGVTSGV

>member
-16 FTWYLILSLTLA
+16 FVWYLIISLTVA
-28 GGLAYL
+28 GGMAYM

-47 TMVVQTN
+47 TMVVQAN

-98 LKDYTPASAVSDL
+98 LKDYTPAEAVPDL

-121 MKATLPQGIQGPA
+121 MKSTLPQGVQGPA

-146 YAFTADGFSYRE
+146 FAFTADGFSYRE
-158 LKDYAEFARAELMRV
+158 LKDYAETARADLMRV

-183 IQNEKIYLDF
+183 VQNERIYLDF
-193 STRQLAAMGI
+193 STRKLAAMGI
-203 DRGQVI
+203 DREQVI
-209 ADLQAQNAVSPAG
+209 AELQAQNAVAPAG
-222 VVQSGDEKVTVR
+222 VVQAGDEKISVR

-253 DRFYRLTD
+253 DKFYRLADLAD
-261 IAEVRRGYADPPTAI
+261 IRRGYADPPSPL
-276 FRHNGEPAI
+276 FRYNGEPAI
-285 GLIISMAA
+285 GMIISMAA
-293 GGNVLAFGE
+293 GGNVLTFGE
-302 GIHERMRQV
+302 GIRERMRQV

-331 EDSVAGF
+331 EESVAGF
-338 IKALEEAV
+338 TKALKEAV
-346 IIVLAV
+346 VIVLVV
-352 SFVSLGLRAG
+352 SFISLGLRAG

-367 SIPLVLAMTFIG
+367 SIPLVLGMTFIG
-379 MEFFDIA
+379 MEFFDIT

-443 VTVAGFI
+443 ITVAGFI

-487 IGVYV
+487 IGVNV
-492 LRPPRGGGHGHGA
+492 LPKTMKAKHGS
-505 AHEPG
+505 EPG

-520 RMAMRAR
+520 RLAMRAR
-527 YLVIGLTLAIFA
+527 YVVIVATLLLFG

-570 ASIKATRDTAD
+570 ASIRATEEVVD
-581 RLEKVL
+581 RFEKVL

-592 IDHWSFYIGQGAIR
+592 VERWSFYIGQGAVR

-615 TNDYFAQAVVV
+615 ANDYFAQAVVV

-637 ARLEQVLNEGFS
+637 ARLEKVLNENFS

-663 VGWPL
+663 VGWPI

-680 RALANRVADTIGGNP
+680 RAIAARMADTIGTNP
-695 YTRLINYDW
+695 YTLLVNYDW
-704 NEPSKVVRVEVDQD
+704 NEPSKVVRVDVDQD

-723 GITSKTLEQALN
+723 GISSKSLNQALN
-735 ATVSGL
+735 ATVSGA
-741 AFTQLRDDIYL
+741 AFTQVRDDIYL
-752 IDVVAQASHAERS
+752 IDVVAQASNAERS
-765 STETLRNLQIA
+765 SIETLRNLQIA
-776 IPGGRTVPLRDIAT
+776 IPDGRTVPLGEVAT
-790 LRYELEQPVVW
+790 MRYDLEQPVVW
-801 RRARQ
+801 RRSRL

-824 VQQLAPAM
+824 VQQLAPAVD
-832 EEMRR
+832 ELRR

-845 EVGGTVENSAKGM
+845 EAGGTVENSAKGM
-858 TSITAVFPIMVFVM
+858 ASITAVFPIMVFIM
-872 LTVLM
+872 LTILM
-877 IQLQGFSKLF
+877 IQLQSFQKLF

-928 NSVIMIAQIDEHLAM
+928 NSVIMIAQIDEHLEA

-1001 LFLPALYVA
+1001 IFLPALYVA
-1010 WFRIQEP
+1010 WFRIREP
-1017 VPETAETV
+1017 AAE
-1025 RSRPEGASRPDDRAP
+1025 ERAKP
-1040 RSGATGGGVPSGV
+1040 RYDEAVHPPGPAPTKGVTSGV

>member
-16 FTWYLILSLTLA
+16 FVWYLIISLTVA
-28 GGLAYL
+28 GGMAYM

-47 TMVVQTN
+47 TMVVQAN

-98 LKDYTPASAVSDL
+98 LKDYTPAEAVPDL

-121 MKATLPQGIQGPA
+121 MKATLPQGVQGPA

-146 YAFTADGFSYRE
+146 FAFTADGFSYRE
-158 LKDYAEFARAELMRV
+158 LKDYAETARADLMRV

-183 IQNEKIYLDF
+183 VQNERIYLDF
-193 STRQLAAMGI
+193 STRKLAAMGI
-203 DRGQVI
+203 DREQVI
-209 ADLQAQNAVSPAG
+209 AELQAQNAVAPAG
-222 VVQSGDEKVTVR
+222 VVQAGDEKISVR

-253 DRFYRLTD
+253 DKFYRLADLAD
-261 IAEVRRGYADPPTAI
+261 IRRGYADPPSPL
-276 FRHNGEPAI
+276 FRYNGQPAI
-285 GLIISMAA
+285 GMIISMAA
-293 GGNVLAFGE
+293 GGNVLTFGE
-302 GIHERMRQV
+302 GIRERMRQV

-331 EDSVAGF
+331 EESVAGF
-338 IKALEEAV
+338 TKALKEAV
-346 IIVLAV
+346 VIVLVV
-352 SFVSLGLRAG
+352 SFISLGLRAG

-367 SIPLVLAMTFIG
+367 SIPLVLGMTFIG
-379 MEFFDIA
+379 MEFFDIT

-443 VTVAGFI
+443 ITVAGFI

-487 IGVYV
+487 IGVNV
-492 LRPPRGGGHGHGA
+492 LPKTMKSKHGG
-505 AHEPG
+505 EPG

-520 RMAMRAR
+520 RLAMRAR
-527 YLVIGLTLAIFA
+527 YLVIVATLLLFG

-570 ASIKATRDTAD
+570 ASIRATEEVVD
-581 RLEKVL
+581 RFEKVL

-592 IDHWSFYIGQGAIR
+592 VERWSFYIGQGAVR

-615 TNDYFAQAVVV
+615 ANDYFAQAVVV
-626 TKGYKVREAVR
+626 TKGYKVREDVR
-637 ARLEQVLNEGFS
+637 ARLEKVLNENFS

-663 VGWPL
+663 VGWPI

-680 RALANRVADTIGGNP
+680 RAIAARMADTIGTNP
-695 YTRLINYDW
+695 YTLLVNYDW
-704 NEPSKVVRVEVDQD
+704 NEPSKVVRVDVDQD

-723 GITSKTLEQALN
+723 GISSKSLNQALN
-735 ATVSGL
+735 ATVSGA
-741 AFTQLRDDIYL
+741 AFTQVRDDIYL
-752 IDVVAQASHAERS
+752 IDVVAQATNAERS
-765 STETLRNLQIA
+765 SIETLRNLQIA
-776 IPGGRTVPLRDIAT
+776 IPDGRTVPLGEVAT
-790 LRYELEQPVVW
+790 MRYDLEQPVVW
-801 RRARQ
+801 RRTRL

-824 VQQLAPAM
+824 VQQLAPAVD
-832 EEMRR
+832 ELRR

-845 EVGGTVENSAKGM
+845 EAGGTVENSAKGM
-858 TSITAVFPIMVFVM
+858 ASITAVFPIMIFVM
-872 LTVLM
+872 LTILM
-877 IQLQGFSKLF
+877 IQLQSFQKLF

-928 NSVIMIAQIDEHLAM
+928 NSVIMIAQIDEHLEA

-1010 WFRIQEP
+1010 WFRIREP
-1017 VPETAETV
+1017 AAE
-1025 RSRPEGASRPDDRAP
+1025 ERAKP
-1040 RSGATGGGVPSGV
+1040 RYDEAMHPPGPAPTKGVTSGV

>member
-1 MTGFNLSEWA
+1 MMGFNLSEWA
-11 LRHRS
+11 LNHRS
-16 FTWYLILSLTLA
+16 FVWYLIISLTLA
-28 GGLAYL
+28 GGLAYM

-47 TMVVQTN
+47 TMLVQAN
-54 WPGATIEDTMKLV
+54 WPGATIDDTMNLV

-82 YVKSYTKPGIS
+82 YVKSYTKPGVS

-98 LKDYTPASAVSDL
+98 LKDYTPADQVPDL

-121 MKATLPQGIQGPA
+121 MKGTLPQGVQGPA

-173 PDVGKIQFVG
+173 RDVGKVQFTG
-183 IQNEKIYLDF
+183 LQNERIYLDF

-203 DRGQVI
+203 DREQVI
-209 ADLQAQNAVSPAG
+209 AELQAQNAVAPAG
-222 VVQSGDEKVTVR
+222 VVQAGDEKITVR

-253 DRFYRLTD
+253 GKFYRLAD
-261 IAEVRRGYADPPTAI
+261 LAQVRRGYVDPPTPI
-276 FRHNGEPAI
+276 FRYNGEPAI
-285 GLIISMAA
+285 GLTISMAA

-302 GIHERMRQV
+302 GIRERMRQV

-338 IKALEEAV
+338 TKALEEAV

-379 MEFFDIA
+379 MEFYGIA

-420 FSLDKAA
+420 FTLDKAA

-443 VTVAGFI
+443 ITVAGFI

-465 LFAVVAMALLFSWI
+465 LFAVIAMALLFSWI

-487 IGVYV
+487 IGVNV
-492 LRPPRGGGHGHGA
+492 LKATMGKQHS
-505 AHEPG
+505 HEPG
-510 RLMRMFRGSL
+510 RLMRAFRGGL
-520 RMAMRAR
+520 RFAMRMR
-527 YLVIGLTLAIFA
+527 YLVILVTVALFA
-539 LSVFGL
+539 LSVYGL

-570 ASIKATRDTAD
+570 ASIMSTRDTVD

-592 IDHWSFYIGQGAIR
+592 VDHWSFYIGQGAVR

-615 TNDYFAQAVVV
+615 ANDYFAQAVVV
-626 TKGYKVREAVR
+626 TKGYKVRDAVR
-637 ARLEQVLNEGFS
+637 ARLEKILNEDFS
-649 DLNTRVSPL
+649 DLNTRVSAL
-658 EMGPP
+658 ELGPP
-663 VGWPL
+663 VGWPI
-668 QYRVSGPDVGEV
+668 QYRVSGPDVGGV
-680 RALANRVADTIGGNP
+680 RSLAARMADTIGTNP
-695 YTRLINYDW
+695 YTQLINYDW
-704 NEPSKVVRVEVDQD
+704 NEPSKVVRVDVDQD
-718 KARLL
+718 KARQL
-723 GITSKTLEQALN
+723 GISSKSLTQALN
-735 ATVSGL
+735 ATVSGA
-741 AFTQLRDDIYL
+741 AFTQVRDNIYL
-752 IDVVAQASHAERS
+752 IDVVAQASNAERS
-765 STETLRNLQIA
+765 SIETLRNLQVA
-776 IPGGRTVPLRDIAT
+776 IPDGHTVPLGEVAT
-790 LRYELEQPVVW
+790 LRYDLEQPLIW
-801 RRARQ
+801 RRTRL

-824 VQQLAPAM
+824 VKQLAPAVD
-832 EEMRR
+832 ELRR

-858 TSITAVFPIMVFVM
+858 ASITAVFPIMIFVM

-877 IQLQGFSKLF
+877 VQLQGFQKLF

-992 LIVATLLTL
+992 LIVATVLTL

-1010 WFRIQEP
+1010 WFRIKEP
-1017 VPETAETV
+1017 ESEKRETV
-1025 RSRPEGASRPDDRAP
+1025 TPGHGETMRQHEPPPTKEVARGA
-1040 RSGATGGGVPSGV
+1040 

>member
-16 FTWYLILSLTLA
+16 FVWYLIISLTLA
-28 GGLAYL
+28 GGMAYM

-47 TMVVQTN
+47 TMVVQAN

-98 LKDYTPASAVSDL
+98 LKDYTPAEAVPDL

-121 MKATLPQGIQGPA
+121 MKATLPQGVQGPA

-146 YAFTADGFSYRE
+146 FAFTADGFSYRE
-158 LKDYAEFARAELMRV
+158 LKDYAETARADLMRV

-183 IQNEKIYLDF
+183 VQNERIYLDF
-193 STRQLAAMGI
+193 STRKLAAMGI
-203 DRGQVI
+203 DREQVI
-209 ADLQAQNAVSPAG
+209 AELQAQNAVAPAG
-222 VVQSGDEKVTVR
+222 VVQAGDEKISVR

-253 DRFYRLTD
+253 DKFYRLADLAD
-261 IAEVRRGYADPPTAI
+261 IRRGYADPPSPL
-276 FRHNGEPAI
+276 FRYNGQPAI
-285 GLIISMAA
+285 GMIISMAA
-293 GGNVLAFGE
+293 GGNVLTFGE
-302 GIHERMRQV
+302 GIRERMRQV

-331 EDSVAGF
+331 EESVAGF
-338 IKALEEAV
+338 TKALKEAV
-346 IIVLAV
+346 VIVLVV
-352 SFVSLGLRAG
+352 SFISLGLRAG

-367 SIPLVLAMTFIG
+367 SIPLVLGMTFIG
-379 MEFFDIA
+379 MEFFDIT

-443 VTVAGFI
+443 ITVAGFI

-487 IGVYV
+487 IGVNV
-492 LRPPRGGGHGHGA
+492 LPKTMKSKHGG
-505 AHEPG
+505 EPG

-520 RMAMRAR
+520 RLAMRAR
-527 YLVIGLTLAIFA
+527 YLVIVATLLLFG

-570 ASIKATRDTAD
+570 ASIRSTEEVVD
-581 RLEKVL
+581 RFEKVL

-592 IDHWSFYIGQGAIR
+592 VERWSFYVGQGAVR

-615 TNDYFAQAVVV
+615 ANDYFAQAVVV

-637 ARLEQVLNEGFS
+637 ARLEKVLNENFS

-663 VGWPL
+663 VGWPI

-680 RALANRVADTIGGNP
+680 RAIAARMADTIGTNP
-695 YTRLINYDW
+695 YTLLVNYDW
-704 NEPSKVVRVEVDQD
+704 NEPSKVVRVDVDQD

-723 GITSKTLEQALN
+723 GISSKSLNQALN
-735 ATVSGL
+735 ATVSGA
-741 AFTQLRDDIYL
+741 AFTQVRDDIYL
-752 IDVVAQASHAERS
+752 IDVVAQATNAERS
-765 STETLRNLQIA
+765 SIETLRNLQIA
-776 IPGGRTVPLRDIAT
+776 IPDGRTVPLGEVAT
-790 LRYELEQPVVW
+790 MRYGLEQPVVW
-801 RRARQ
+801 RRTRL

-824 VQQLAPAM
+824 VQQLAPAVD
-832 EEMRR
+832 ELRR
-837 SLPPGYSI
+837 SLPPGYTV
-845 EVGGTVENSAKGM
+845 EAGGTVENSAKGM
-858 TSITAVFPIMVFVM
+858 ASITAVFPIMVFVM
-872 LTVLM
+872 LTILM
-877 IQLQGFSKLF
+877 IQLQSFQKLF

-928 NSVIMIAQIDEHLAM
+928 NSVIMIAQIDEHLEA

-1010 WFRIQEP
+1010 WFRIREP
-1017 VPETAETV
+1017 AAEE
-1025 RSRPEGASRPDDRAP
+1025 RAKPRYDGAMHPPGAAP
-1040 RSGATGGGVPSGV
+1040 TKGVTSGV

>member
-16 FTWYLILSLTLA
+16 FVWYLIISLTLA
-28 GGLAYL
+28 GGMAYM

-47 TMVVQTN
+47 TMVVQAN

-98 LKDYTPASAVSDL
+98 LKDYTPAEAVPDL

-121 MKATLPQGIQGPA
+121 MKATLPQGVQGPA

-146 YAFTADGFSYRE
+146 FAFTADGFSYRE
-158 LKDYAEFARAELMRV
+158 LKDYAETARADLMRV

-183 IQNEKIYLDF
+183 VQNERIYLDF
-193 STRQLAAMGI
+193 STRKLAAMGI
-203 DRGQVI
+203 DREQVI
-209 ADLQAQNAVSPAG
+209 AELQAQNAVAPAG
-222 VVQSGDEKVTVR
+222 VVQAGDEKISVR

-253 DRFYRLTD
+253 DKFYRLADLAD
-261 IAEVRRGYADPPTAI
+261 IRRGYADPPSPL
-276 FRHNGEPAI
+276 FRYNGQPAI
-285 GLIISMAA
+285 GMIISMAA
-293 GGNVLAFGE
+293 GGNVLTFGE
-302 GIHERMRQV
+302 GIRERMRQV

-331 EDSVAGF
+331 EESVAGF
-338 IKALEEAV
+338 TKALKEAV
-346 IIVLAV
+346 VIVLVV
-352 SFVSLGLRAG
+352 SFISLGLRAG

-367 SIPLVLAMTFIG
+367 SIPLVLGMTFIG
-379 MEFFDIA
+379 MEFFDIT

-443 VTVAGFI
+443 ITVAGFI

-487 IGVYV
+487 IGVNV
-492 LRPPRGGGHGHGA
+492 LPKTMKSKHGG
-505 AHEPG
+505 EPG

-520 RMAMRAR
+520 RLAMRAR
-527 YLVIGLTLAIFA
+527 YLVIVATLLLFG

-570 ASIKATRDTAD
+570 ASIRATEEVVD
-581 RLEKVL
+581 RFERVL

-592 IDHWSFYIGQGAIR
+592 VERWSFYVGQGAVR

-615 TNDYFAQAVVV
+615 ANDYFAQAVVV
-626 TKGYKVREAVR
+626 TKGYKVREDVR
-637 ARLEQVLNEGFS
+637 ARLEKVLNENFS

-663 VGWPL
+663 VGWPI

-680 RALANRVADTIGGNP
+680 RAIAARMADTIGTNP
-695 YTRLINYDW
+695 YTLLVNYDW
-704 NEPSKVVRVEVDQD
+704 NEPSKVVRVDVDQD

-723 GITSKTLEQALN
+723 GISSKSLNQALN
-735 ATVSGL
+735 ATVSGA
-741 AFTQLRDDIYL
+741 AFTQVRDDIYL
-752 IDVVAQASHAERS
+752 IDVVAQATNAERS
-765 STETLRNLQIA
+765 SIETLRNLQIA
-776 IPGGRTVPLRDIAT
+776 IPDGRTVPLGEVAT
-790 LRYELEQPVVW
+790 MRYDLEQPVVW
-801 RRARQ
+801 RRTRL

-824 VQQLAPAM
+824 VQQLAPAV
-832 EEMRR
+832 EELRR

-845 EVGGTVENSAKGM
+845 EAGGTVENSAKGM
-858 TSITAVFPIMVFVM
+858 ASITAVFPIMVFVM
-872 LTVLM
+872 LTILM
-877 IQLQGFSKLF
+877 IQLQSFQKLF

-928 NSVIMIAQIDEHLAM
+928 NSVIMIAQIDEHLEA

-1010 WFRIQEP
+1010 WFRIREP
-1017 VPETAETV
+1017 AAE
-1025 RSRPEGASRPDDRAP
+1025 ERAKP
-1040 RSGATGGGVPSGV
+1040 RYDEAMHPPGPAPTKGVTSGV

>member
-1 MTGFNLSEWA
+1 MMGFNLSEWA

-16 FTWYLILSLTLA
+16 FVWYLILSLTLA
-28 GGLAYL
+28 GGMAYM

-47 TMVVQTN
+47 TMVVRTD
-54 WPGATIEDTMKLV
+54 WPGATIDDTMNLV
-67 TDPIEKKLEEIPYLD
+67 TDQIEKKLEEVPYLD
-82 YVKSYTKPGIS
+82 YVKSYTKPGQS

-98 LKDYTPASAVSDL
+98 LKDYTPAEAVPDL

-121 MKATLPQGIQGPA
+121 MKGALPQGVVGPL
-134 FNDEFGDTFGTV
+134 FNDEFGDTFGTI

-158 LKDYAEFARAELMRV
+158 LKDYAESARAELMRV
-173 PDVGKIQFVG
+173 RDVGKVQFVG
-183 IQNEKIYLDF
+183 IQDEKIYLDF

-203 DRGQVI
+203 DREQVI
-209 ADLQAQNAVSPAG
+209 AELQEQNAVAPAG
-222 VVQSGDEKVTVR
+222 VVQAGNEKVTVR
-234 VSGAFTSEDSL
+234 VSGAFTSEESL

-253 DRFYRLTD
+253 GKFYRLAD
-261 IAEVRRGYADPPTAI
+261 LAQVRRGYADPPSPI
-276 FRHNGEPAI
+276 FRYNGEPAI
-285 GLIISMAA
+285 GMIISMTA

-302 GIHERMRQV
+302 GIRERMRQV

-331 EDSVAGF
+331 EESVAGF
-338 IKALEEAV
+338 TKALVEAV
-346 IIVLAV
+346 VIVLAV

-362 LVVAT
+362 VVVAT

-379 MEFFDIA
+379 MEFYGIA

-420 FSLDKAA
+420 SSLEKAA

-443 VTVAGFI
+443 ITVAGFI

-455 QGGAAEYCFT
+455 QGGAAEYCFS
-465 LFAVVAMALLFSWI
+465 LFAVIAMALLFSWI

-487 IGVYV
+487 IGVNM
-492 LRPPRGGGHGHGA
+492 LRADPKKQHS
-505 AHEPG
+505 HEPG
-510 RLMRMFRGSL
+510 RLMRLFRSSL

-527 YLVIGLTLAIFA
+527 WLVIALTLLLFG

-560 LLVNLTLPQT
+560 LLVNLTQPQT
-570 ASIKATRDTAD
+570 ASIRATQDTVD

-592 IDHWSFYIGQGAIR
+592 IDHWSVYIGQGAVR

-615 TNDYFAQAVVV
+615 ANDYFAQAVVV
-626 TKGYKVREAVR
+626 TKGYEVRDAVR
-637 ARLEQVLNEGFS
+637 ARLETVLNEQFS
-649 DLNTRVSPL
+649 DLSTRVSPL
-658 EMGPP
+658 ELGPP
-663 VGWPL
+663 VGWPI

-680 RALANRVADTIGGNP
+680 RALASRMADTIGANP
-695 YTRLINYDW
+695 YTLLINYDW
-704 NEPSKVVRVEVDQD
+704 NEPSKVVRVDVDQD
-718 KARLL
+718 KARQL
-723 GITSKTLEQALN
+723 GISSKSLTQALN
-735 ATVSGL
+735 ATVSG
-741 AFTQLRDDIYL
+741 AAVTQVRDSIYL
-752 IDVVAQASHAERS
+752 IDVVAQASNAERS
-765 STETLRNLQIA
+765 SIETLRNLQVA
-776 IPGGRTVPLRDIAT
+776 IPDGRTVPLGEVAA
-790 LRYELEQPVVW
+790 LRYDLEQPLIW
-801 RRARQ
+801 RRARL

-824 VQQLAPAM
+824 VQQLAPAVD
-832 EEMRR
+832 EMRR

-858 TSITAVFPIMVFVM
+858 ASITAVFPIMVFVM

-877 IQLQGFSKLF
+877 IQLQSFQKLF

-928 NSVIMIAQIDEHLAM
+928 NSVIMIAQIDEHLEA

-992 LIVATLLTL
+992 LIVATVLTL

-1010 WFRIQEP
+1010 WFRIKE
-1017 VPETAETV
+1017 PETEPHTA
-1025 RSRPEGASRPDDRAP
+1025 RPRHDEAIPPHGQAPTKGAT
-1040 RSGATGGGVPSGV
+1040 SGA

>member
-16 FTWYLILSLTLA
+16 FVWYLIISLTVA
-28 GGLAYL
+28 GGMAYM

-47 TMVVQTN
+47 TMVVQAN

-98 LKDYTPASAVSDL
+98 LKDYTPAEAVPDL

-121 MKATLPQGIQGPA
+121 MKSALPQGVQGPA

-146 YAFTADGFSYRE
+146 FAFTADGFSYRE
-158 LKDYAEFARAELMRV
+158 LKDYAETARADLMRV

-183 IQNEKIYLDF
+183 VQNERIYLDF
-193 STRQLAAMGI
+193 STRKLAAMGI
-203 DRGQVI
+203 DREQVI
-209 ADLQAQNAVSPAG
+209 AELQAQNAVAPAG
-222 VVQSGDEKVTVR
+222 VVQAGDEKISVR

-253 DRFYRLTD
+253 DKFYRLADLAD
-261 IAEVRRGYADPPTAI
+261 IRRGYADPPSPL
-276 FRHNGEPAI
+276 FRYNGEPAI
-285 GLIISMAA
+285 GMIISMAA
-293 GGNVLAFGE
+293 GGNVLTFGE
-302 GIHERMRQV
+302 GIRERMRQV

-331 EDSVAGF
+331 EESVAGF
-338 IKALEEAV
+338 TKALKEAV
-346 IIVLAV
+346 VIVLVV
-352 SFVSLGLRAG
+352 SFISLGLRAG

-367 SIPLVLAMTFIG
+367 SIPLVLGMTFIG
-379 MEFFDIA
+379 MEFFDIT

-443 VTVAGFI
+443 ITVAGFI

-487 IGVYV
+487 IGVNV
-492 LRPPRGGGHGHGA
+492 LPKTMKAKHGS
-505 AHEPG
+505 EPG

-520 RMAMRAR
+520 RLAMRAR
-527 YLVIGLTLAIFA
+527 YVVIVATLLLFG

-570 ASIKATRDTAD
+570 ASIRATEEVVD
-581 RLEKVL
+581 RFEKVL

-592 IDHWSFYIGQGAIR
+592 VERWSFYIGQGAVR

-615 TNDYFAQAVVV
+615 ANDYFAQAVVV

-637 ARLEQVLNEGFS
+637 ARLEKVLNENFS

-663 VGWPL
+663 VGWPI

-680 RALANRVADTIGGNP
+680 RAIAARMADTIGTNP
-695 YTRLINYDW
+695 YTLLVNYDW
-704 NEPSKVVRVEVDQD
+704 NEPSKVVRVDVDQD

-723 GITSKTLEQALN
+723 GISSKSLNQALN
-735 ATVSGL
+735 ATVSGA
-741 AFTQLRDDIYL
+741 AFTQVRDDIYL
-752 IDVVAQASHAERS
+752 IDVVAQATNAERS
-765 STETLRNLQIA
+765 SIETLRNLQIA
-776 IPGGRTVPLRDIAT
+776 IPDGRTVPLGEVAT
-790 LRYELEQPVVW
+790 MRYDLEQPVVW
-801 RRARQ
+801 RRTRL

-824 VQQLAPAM
+824 VQQLAPAVD
-832 EEMRR
+832 ELRR

-845 EVGGTVENSAKGM
+845 EAGGTVENSAKGM
-858 TSITAVFPIMVFVM
+858 ASITAVFPIMVFIM
-872 LTVLM
+872 LTILM
-877 IQLQGFSKLF
+877 IQLQSFQKLF

-928 NSVIMIAQIDEHLAM
+928 NSVIMIAQIDEHLEA

-1001 LFLPALYVA
+1001 IFLPALYVA
-1010 WFRIQEP
+1010 WFRIREP
-1017 VPETAETV
+1017 AAE
-1025 RSRPEGASRPDDRAP
+1025 ERAKP
-1040 RSGATGGGVPSGV
+1040 RYDEAVHPPGPAPTKGVTSGV

>member
-16 FTWYLILSLTLA
+16 FVWYLIISLTLA
-28 GGLAYL
+28 GGMAYM

-47 TMVVQTN
+47 TMVVQAN

-98 LKDYTPASAVSDL
+98 LKDYTPAEAVPDL

-121 MKATLPQGIQGPA
+121 MKATLPQGVQGPA

-146 YAFTADGFSYRE
+146 FAFTADGFSYRE
-158 LKDYAEFARAELMRV
+158 LKDYAETARADLMRV

-183 IQNEKIYLDF
+183 VQNERIYLDF
-193 STRQLAAMGI
+193 STRKLAAMGI
-203 DRGQVI
+203 DREEVI
-209 ADLQAQNAVSPAG
+209 AELQAQNAVAPAG
-222 VVQSGDEKVTVR
+222 VVQAGDEKISVR

-253 DRFYRLTD
+253 DKFYRLADLAD
-261 IAEVRRGYADPPTAI
+261 IRRGYADPPSPL
-276 FRHNGEPAI
+276 FRYNGEPAI
-285 GLIISMAA
+285 GMIISMAA
-293 GGNVLAFGE
+293 GGNVLTFGE
-302 GIHERMRQV
+302 GIRERMRQV

-331 EDSVAGF
+331 EESVAGF
-338 IKALEEAV
+338 TKALKEAV
-346 IIVLAV
+346 VIVLVV
-352 SFVSLGLRAG
+352 SFISLGLRAG

-367 SIPLVLAMTFIG
+367 SIPLVLGMTFIG
-379 MEFFDIA
+379 MEFFDIT

-443 VTVAGFI
+443 ITVAGFI

-487 IGVYV
+487 IGVNV
-492 LRPPRGGGHGHGA
+492 LPKTMKSKHGG
-505 AHEPG
+505 EPG

-520 RMAMRAR
+520 RLAMRAR
-527 YLVIGLTLAIFA
+527 YLVIVATLLLFG

-570 ASIKATRDTAD
+570 ASIRATEEVVD
-581 RLEKVL
+581 RFEKVL

-592 IDHWSFYIGQGAIR
+592 VERWSFYIGQGAVR

-615 TNDYFAQAVVV
+615 ANDYFAQAVVV

-637 ARLEQVLNEGFS
+637 ARLEKVLNENFS

-663 VGWPL
+663 VGWPI

-680 RALANRVADTIGGNP
+680 RAIAARMADTIGTNP
-695 YTRLINYDW
+695 YTLLVNYDW
-704 NEPSKVVRVEVDQD
+704 NEPSKVVRVDVDQD

-723 GITSKTLEQALN
+723 GISSKSLNQALN
-735 ATVSGL
+735 ATVSGA
-741 AFTQLRDDIYL
+741 AFTQVRDDIYL
-752 IDVVAQASHAERS
+752 IDVVAQATNAERS
-765 STETLRNLQIA
+765 SIETLRNLQIA
-776 IPGGRTVPLRDIAT
+776 IPDGRTVPLGEVAT
-790 LRYELEQPVVW
+790 MRYDLEQPVVW
-801 RRARQ
+801 RRTRL

-824 VQQLAPAM
+824 VQQLAPAVD
-832 EEMRR
+832 ELRR
-837 SLPPGYSI
+837 SLPPGYTI
-845 EVGGTVENSAKGM
+845 EAGGTVENSAKGM
-858 TSITAVFPIMVFVM
+858 ASITAVFPIMVFVM
-872 LTVLM
+872 LTILM
-877 IQLQGFSKLF
+877 IQLQSFQKLF

-928 NSVIMIAQIDEHLAM
+928 NSVIMIAQIDEHLEA

-1010 WFRIQEP
+1010 WFRIREP
-1017 VPETAETV
+1017 AAEE
-1025 RSRPEGASRPDDRAP
+1025 RAKPRYDGAMHPPGAAP
-1040 RSGATGGGVPSGV
+1040 TKGVTSGV

>member
-16 FTWYLILSLTLA
+16 FVWYLILSLTLA
-28 GGLAYL
+28 GGMAYM

-47 TMVVQTN
+47 TMVVQAN

-98 LKDYTPASAVSDL
+98 LKDYTPAEAVPDL

-121 MKATLPQGIQGPA
+121 MKATLPQGVQGPA

-146 YAFTADGFSYRE
+146 FAFTADGFSYRE
-158 LKDYAEFARAELMRV
+158 LKDYAETARAELMRV

-183 IQNEKIYLDF
+183 VQNERIYLDF
-193 STRQLAAMGI
+193 STRKLAAMGI
-203 DRGQVI
+203 DREQVI
-209 ADLQAQNAVSPAG
+209 AELQAQNAVAPAG
-222 VVQSGDEKVTVR
+222 VVQAGDEKISVR

-253 DRFYRLTD
+253 DKFYRLADLAD
-261 IAEVRRGYADPPTAI
+261 IRRGYADPPSPL
-276 FRHNGEPAI
+276 FRYNGQPAI
-285 GLIISMAA
+285 GMIISMAA
-293 GGNVLAFGE
+293 GGNVLTFGE
-302 GIHERMRQV
+302 GIRERMRRV

-331 EDSVAGF
+331 EESVAGF
-338 IKALEEAV
+338 TKALKEAV
-346 IIVLAV
+346 VIVLVV
-352 SFVSLGLRAG
+352 SFISLGLRAG

-367 SIPLVLAMTFIG
+367 SIPLVLGMTFIG
-379 MEFFDIA
+379 MEFYGIT

-420 FSLDKAA
+420 FNLDKAA

-443 VTVAGFI
+443 ITVAGFI

-487 IGVYV
+487 IGVSV
-492 LRPPRGGGHGHGA
+492 LPKTMKATHGG
-505 AHEPG
+505 EPG
-510 RLMRMFRGSL
+510 RLMRTFRGGL
-520 RMAMRAR
+520 RLAMRAR
-527 YLVIGLTLAIFA
+527 YLVIVGTLLLFG

-570 ASIKATRDTAD
+570 ASIRSTEEVVD
-581 RLEKVL
+581 RFEKVL

-592 IDHWSFYIGQGAIR
+592 IERWSFYVGQGAVR

-615 TNDYFAQAVVV
+615 ANDYFAQAVVV

-637 ARLEQVLNEGFS
+637 ARLEKVLNEDFS
-649 DLNTRVSPL
+649 DLNTRISPL

-663 VGWPL
+663 VGWPI

-680 RALANRVADTIGGNP
+680 RAIAARMADTIGTNP
-695 YTRLINYDW
+695 YTLLVNYDW
-704 NEPSKVVRVEVDQD
+704 NEPSKVVRVDVDQD

-723 GITSKTLEQALN
+723 GISSKSLNQALN
-735 ATVSGL
+735 ATVSGA
-741 AFTQLRDDIYL
+741 AFTQVRDDIYL
-752 IDVVAQASHAERS
+752 IDVVAQATNAERS
-765 STETLRNLQIA
+765 SIETLRNLQIA
-776 IPGGRTVPLRDIAT
+776 IPDGRTVPLGEVAT
-790 LRYELEQPVVW
+790 MRYDLEQPVVW
-801 RRARQ
+801 RRTRL

-824 VQQLAPAM
+824 VQQLAPAVD
-832 EEMRR
+832 ELRR
-837 SLPPGYSI
+837 SLPPGYTV
-845 EVGGTVENSAKGM
+845 EAGGTVENSAKGM
-858 TSITAVFPIMVFVM
+858 ASITAVFPIMIFVM
-872 LTVLM
+872 LTILM
-877 IQLQGFSKLF
+877 IQLQSFQKLF

-928 NSVIMIAQIDEHLAM
+928 NSVIMIAQIDEHLEA

-1001 LFLPALYVA
+1001 FFLPALYVA
-1010 WFRIQEP
+1010 WFRIREP
-1017 VPETAETV
+1017 AAEERAKT
-1025 RSRPEGASRPDDRAP
+1025 RYDGAMHPPGPAP
-1040 RSGATGGGVPSGV
+1040 TKGVTSGV

>member
-16 FTWYLILSLTLA
+16 FVWYLIISLTVA
-28 GGLAYL
+28 GGMAYM

-47 TMVVQTN
+47 TMVVQAN

-98 LKDYTPASAVSDL
+98 LKDYTPAEAVPDL

-121 MKATLPQGIQGPA
+121 MKSTLPQGVQGPA

-146 YAFTADGFSYRE
+146 FAFTADGFSYRE
-158 LKDYAEFARAELMRV
+158 LKDYAETARADLMRV

-183 IQNEKIYLDF
+183 VQNERIYLDF
-193 STRQLAAMGI
+193 STRKLAAMGI
-203 DRGQVI
+203 DREQVI
-209 ADLQAQNAVSPAG
+209 AELQAQNAVAPAG
-222 VVQSGDEKVTVR
+222 VVQAGDEKISVR

-253 DRFYRLTD
+253 DKFYRLADLAD
-261 IAEVRRGYADPPTAI
+261 IRRGYADPPSPL
-276 FRHNGEPAI
+276 FRYNGEPAI
-285 GLIISMAA
+285 GMIISMAA
-293 GGNVLAFGE
+293 GGNVLTFGE
-302 GIHERMRQV
+302 GIRERMRQV

-331 EDSVAGF
+331 EESVAGF
-338 IKALEEAV
+338 TKALKEAV
-346 IIVLAV
+346 VIVLVV
-352 SFVSLGLRAG
+352 SFISLGLRAG

-367 SIPLVLAMTFIG
+367 SIPLVLGMTFIG
-379 MEFFDIA
+379 MEFFDIT

-443 VTVAGFI
+443 ITVAGFI

-487 IGVYV
+487 IGVNV
-492 LRPPRGGGHGHGA
+492 LPKTMKAKHGS
-505 AHEPG
+505 EPG

-520 RMAMRAR
+520 RLAMRAR
-527 YLVIGLTLAIFA
+527 YVVIVATLLLFG

-570 ASIKATRDTAD
+570 ASIRATEEVVD
-581 RLEKVL
+581 RFEKVL

-592 IDHWSFYIGQGAIR
+592 VERWSFYIGQGAVR

-615 TNDYFAQAVVV
+615 ANDYFAQAVVV

-637 ARLEQVLNEGFS
+637 ARLEKVLNENFS

-663 VGWPL
+663 VGWPI

-680 RALANRVADTIGGNP
+680 RAIAARMADTIGTNP
-695 YTRLINYDW
+695 YTLLVNYDW
-704 NEPSKVVRVEVDQD
+704 NEPSKVVRVDVDQD

-723 GITSKTLEQALN
+723 GISSKSLNQALN
-735 ATVSGL
+735 ATVSGA
-741 AFTQLRDDIYL
+741 AFTQVRDDIYL
-752 IDVVAQASHAERS
+752 IDVVAQATNAERS
-765 STETLRNLQIA
+765 SIETLRNLQIA
-776 IPGGRTVPLRDIAT
+776 IPDGRTVPLGEVAT
-790 LRYELEQPVVW
+790 MRYDLEQPVVW
-801 RRARQ
+801 RRTRL

-824 VQQLAPAM
+824 VQQLAPAVD
-832 EEMRR
+832 ELRR

-845 EVGGTVENSAKGM
+845 EAGGTVENSAKGM
-858 TSITAVFPIMVFVM
+858 ASITAVFPIMVFIM
-872 LTVLM
+872 LTILM
-877 IQLQGFSKLF
+877 IQLQSFQKLF

-928 NSVIMIAQIDEHLAM
+928 NSVIMIAQIDEHLEA

-1001 LFLPALYVA
+1001 FFLPALYVA
-1010 WFRIQEP
+1010 WFRIREP
-1017 VPETAETV
+1017 AAE
-1025 RSRPEGASRPDDRAP
+1025 ERAKP
-1040 RSGATGGGVPSGV
+1040 RYDEAVHPPGPAPTKGVTSGV

>member
-16 FTWYLILSLTLA
+16 FVWYLIISLTVA
-28 GGLAYL
+28 GGMAYM

-47 TMVVQTN
+47 TMVVQAN

-98 LKDYTPASAVSDL
+98 LKDYTPAEAVPDL

-121 MKATLPQGIQGPA
+121 MKSTLPQGVQGPA

-146 YAFTADGFSYRE
+146 FAFTADGFSYRE
-158 LKDYAEFARAELMRV
+158 LKDYAETARADLMRV

-183 IQNEKIYLDF
+183 VQNERIYLDF
-193 STRQLAAMGI
+193 STRKLAAMGI
-203 DRGQVI
+203 DREQVI
-209 ADLQAQNAVSPAG
+209 AELQAQNAVAPAG
-222 VVQSGDEKVTVR
+222 VVQAGDEKISVR

-253 DRFYRLTD
+253 DKFYRLADLAD
-261 IAEVRRGYADPPTAI
+261 IRRGYADPPSPL
-276 FRHNGEPAI
+276 FRYNGQPAI
-285 GLIISMAA
+285 GMIISMAA
-293 GGNVLAFGE
+293 GGNVLTFGE
-302 GIHERMRQV
+302 GIRERMRQV

-331 EDSVAGF
+331 EESVAGF
-338 IKALEEAV
+338 TKALKEAV
-346 IIVLAV
+346 VIVLVV
-352 SFVSLGLRAG
+352 SFISLGLRAG

-367 SIPLVLAMTFIG
+367 SIPLVLGMTFIG
-379 MEFFDIA
+379 MEFFDIT

-443 VTVAGFI
+443 ITVAGFI

-487 IGVYV
+487 IGVNV
-492 LRPPRGGGHGHGA
+492 LPKTMKAKHGG
-505 AHEPG
+505 EPG

-520 RMAMRAR
+520 RLAMRAR
-527 YLVIGLTLAIFA
+527 YLVIVATLLLFS

-570 ASIKATRDTAD
+570 ASIRSTEEVVNRF
-581 RLEKVL
+581 EKVL

-592 IDHWSFYIGQGAIR
+592 VERWSFYIGQGAVR

-615 TNDYFAQAVVV
+615 ANDYFAQAVVV

-637 ARLEQVLNEGFS
+637 ARLEKVLNEDFS

-663 VGWPL
+663 VGWPI

-680 RALANRVADTIGGNP
+680 RAIAARMADTIGTNP
-695 YTRLINYDW
+695 YTLLVNYDW
-704 NEPSKVVRVEVDQD
+704 NEPSKVVRVDVDQD

-723 GITSKTLEQALN
+723 GISSKSLNQALN
-735 ATVSGL
+735 ATVSGA
-741 AFTQLRDDIYL
+741 AFTQVRDDIYL
-752 IDVVAQASHAERS
+752 IDVVAQATNAERS
-765 STETLRNLQIA
+765 SIETLRNLQIA
-776 IPGGRTVPLRDIAT
+776 IPDGRTVPLGEVAT
-790 LRYELEQPVVW
+790 MRYDLEQPVVW
-801 RRARQ
+801 RRSRL

-824 VQQLAPAM
+824 VQQLAPAVD
-832 EEMRR
+832 ELRR

-845 EVGGTVENSAKGM
+845 EAGGTVENSAKGM
-858 TSITAVFPIMVFVM
+858 ASITAVFPIMVFIM
-872 LTVLM
+872 LTILM
-877 IQLQGFSKLF
+877 VQLQSFQKLF

-928 NSVIMIAQIDEHLAM
+928 NSVIMIAQIDEHLEA

-1010 WFRIQEP
+1010 WFRIREP
-1017 VPETAETV
+1017 AAE
-1025 RSRPEGASRPDDRAP
+1025 ERAKP
-1040 RSGATGGGVPSGV
+1040 RYDESVHPPGPAPTKGVTSGV

>member
-16 FTWYLILSLTLA
+16 FVWYLIISLTLA
-28 GGLAYL
+28 GGMAYM

-47 TMVVQTN
+47 TMVVQAN

-98 LKDYTPASAVSDL
+98 LKDYTPAEAVPDL

-121 MKATLPQGIQGPA
+121 MKSTLPQGVQGPA

-146 YAFTADGFSYRE
+146 FAFTADGFSYRE
-158 LKDYAEFARAELMRV
+158 LKDYAETARADLMRV

-183 IQNEKIYLDF
+183 VQNERIYLDF
-193 STRQLAAMGI
+193 STRKLAAMGI
-203 DRGQVI
+203 DREQVI
-209 ADLQAQNAVSPAG
+209 AELQAQNAVAPAG
-222 VVQSGDEKVTVR
+222 VVQAGDEKISVR

-253 DRFYRLTD
+253 DKFYRLADLAD
-261 IAEVRRGYADPPTAI
+261 IRRGYADPPSPL
-276 FRHNGEPAI
+276 FRYNGQPAI
-285 GLIISMAA
+285 GMIISMAA
-293 GGNVLAFGE
+293 GGNVLTFGE
-302 GIHERMRQV
+302 GIRERMRQV

-331 EDSVAGF
+331 EESVAGF
-338 IKALEEAV
+338 TKALKEAV
-346 IIVLAV
+346 VIVLVV
-352 SFVSLGLRAG
+352 SFISLGLRAG

-367 SIPLVLAMTFIG
+367 SIPLVLGMTFIG
-379 MEFFDIA
+379 MEFYGIT

-443 VTVAGFI
+443 ITVAGFI

-487 IGVYV
+487 IGVNV
-492 LRPPRGGGHGHGA
+492 LPKTMKAKHGS
-505 AHEPG
+505 EPG

-520 RMAMRAR
+520 RLAMRAR
-527 YLVIGLTLAIFA
+527 YVVIVATLLLFG

-570 ASIKATRDTAD
+570 ASIRSTEEVVD
-581 RLEKVL
+581 RFEKVL

-592 IDHWSFYIGQGAIR
+592 VDRWSFYVGQGAVR

-615 TNDYFAQAVVV
+615 ANDYFAQAVVV

-637 ARLEQVLNEGFS
+637 ARLEKVLNENFS

-663 VGWPL
+663 VGWPI

-680 RALANRVADTIGGNP
+680 RAIAARMADTIGTNP
-695 YTRLINYDW
+695 YTLLVNYDW
-704 NEPSKVVRVEVDQD
+704 NEPSKVVRVDVDQD

-723 GITSKTLEQALN
+723 GISSKSLNQALN
-735 ATVSGL
+735 ATVSGA
-741 AFTQLRDDIYL
+741 AFTQVRDDIYL
-752 IDVVAQASHAERS
+752 IDVVAQATNAERS
-765 STETLRNLQIA
+765 SIETLRNLQIA
-776 IPGGRTVPLRDIAT
+776 IPDGRTVPLGEVAT
-790 LRYELEQPVVW
+790 MRYDLEQPVVW
-801 RRARQ
+801 RRTRL

-824 VQQLAPAM
+824 VQQLAPAVD
-832 EEMRR
+832 ELRR
-837 SLPPGYSI
+837 SLPPGYTV
-845 EVGGTVENSAKGM
+845 EAGGTVENSAKGM
-858 TSITAVFPIMVFVM
+858 ASITAVFPIMIFVM
-872 LTVLM
+872 LTILM
-877 IQLQGFSKLF
+877 IQLQSFQKLF

-928 NSVIMIAQIDEHLAM
+928 NSVIMIAQIDEHLEA

-1010 WFRIQEP
+1010 WFRIREP
-1017 VPETAETV
+1017 AAE
-1025 RSRPEGASRPDDRAP
+1025 ERAKP
-1040 RSGATGGGVPSGV
+1040 RYDEAMHPPGPAPTKGVTSGV

>member
-16 FTWYLILSLTLA
+16 FVWYLIISLTLA
-28 GGLAYL
+28 GGMAYM

-47 TMVVQTN
+47 TMVVQAN
-54 WPGATIEDTMKLV
+54 WPGATIEETMKLV

-98 LKDYTPASAVSDL
+98 LKDYTPAEAVPDL

-121 MKATLPQGIQGPA
+121 MKPTLPQGVQGPA

-158 LKDYAEFARAELMRV
+158 LKDYAETARAELMRV

-183 IQNEKIYLDF
+183 VQNERIYLDF
-193 STRQLAAMGI
+193 STRKLAAMGI
-203 DRGQVI
+203 DREEVI
-209 ADLQAQNAVSPAG
+209 AELQAQNAVAPAG
-222 VVQSGDEKVTVR
+222 VVQAGDEKISVR

-253 DRFYRLTD
+253 DKFYRLADLAD
-261 IAEVRRGYADPPTAI
+261 IRRGYADPPSPL
-276 FRHNGEPAI
+276 FRYNGQPAI
-285 GLIISMAA
+285 GMIISMAA
-293 GGNVLAFGE
+293 GGNVLTFGE
-302 GIHERMRQV
+302 GIHQRMRQV

-331 EDSVAGF
+331 EESVAGF
-338 IKALEEAV
+338 TKALKEAV
-346 IIVLAV
+346 VIVLVV
-352 SFVSLGLRAG
+352 SFISLGLRAG

-379 MEFFDIA
+379 MEFFDIT

-443 VTVAGFI
+443 ITVAGFI

-487 IGVYV
+487 IGVNV
-492 LRPPRGGGHGHGA
+492 LPKTMKTKHGG
-505 AHEPG
+505 EPG
-510 RLMRMFRGSL
+510 RLMRTFRSSL
-520 RMAMRAR
+520 RLAMRAR
-527 YLVIGLTLAIFA
+527 YLVIVATLLLFG

-570 ASIKATRDTAD
+570 ASIRATEEVVD
-581 RLEKVL
+581 RFEKVL
-587 AADPD
+587 AGDPD
-592 IDHWSFYIGQGAIR
+592 VEHWSFYIGQGAVR

-615 TNDYFAQAVVV
+615 ANDYFAQAVVV

-637 ARLEQVLNEGFS
+637 ARLEKVLNEDFS

-663 VGWPL
+663 VGWPI

-680 RALANRVADTIGGNP
+680 RAIAARMADTIGTNP
-695 YTRLINYDW
+695 YTLLVNYDW
-704 NEPSKVVRVEVDQD
+704 NEPSKVVRVDVDQD

-723 GITSKTLEQALN
+723 GISSKSLNQALN
-735 ATVSGL
+735 ATVSGA
-741 AFTQLRDDIYL
+741 AFTQVRDDIYL
-752 IDVVAQASHAERS
+752 IDVVAQATNAERS
-765 STETLRNLQIA
+765 SIETLRNLQIA
-776 IPGGRTVPLRDIAT
+776 IPDGRTVPLGEVAT
-790 LRYELEQPVVW
+790 MRYDLEQPVVW
-801 RRARQ
+801 RRTRL

-824 VQQLAPAM
+824 VQQLAPAVD
-832 EEMRR
+832 ELRR

-845 EVGGTVENSAKGM
+845 EAGGTVENSAKGM
-858 TSITAVFPIMVFVM
+858 ASITAVFPIMIFVM
-872 LTVLM
+872 LTILM
-877 IQLQGFSKLF
+877 IQLQSFQKLF

-928 NSVIMIAQIDEHLAM
+928 NSVIMIAQIDEHLEA

-1001 LFLPALYVA
+1001 FFLPALYVA
-1010 WFRIQEP
+1010 WFRIREP
-1017 VPETAETV
+1017 AAE
-1025 RSRPEGASRPDDRAP
+1025 ERAKP
-1040 RSGATGGGVPSGV
+1040 RYDEAMHPPGPAPTKGVTSGV

>member
-16 FTWYLILSLTLA
+16 FVWYLIISLTLA
-28 GGLAYL
+28 GGMSYM

-47 TMVVQTN
+47 TMVVQAN

-98 LKDYTPASAVSDL
+98 LKDYTPAEAVPDL

-121 MKATLPQGIQGPA
+121 MKATLPQGVQGPA

-146 YAFTADGFSYRE
+146 FAFTADGFSYRE
-158 LKDYAEFARAELMRV
+158 LKDYAETARADLMRV

-183 IQNEKIYLDF
+183 VQNERIYLDF
-193 STRQLAAMGI
+193 STRKLAAMGI
-203 DRGQVI
+203 DREQVI
-209 ADLQAQNAVSPAG
+209 AELQAQNAVAPAG
-222 VVQSGDEKVTVR
+222 VVQAGDEKISVR

-253 DRFYRLTD
+253 DKFYRLADLAD
-261 IAEVRRGYADPPTAI
+261 IRRGYADPPSPL
-276 FRHNGEPAI
+276 FRYNGQPAI
-285 GLIISMAA
+285 GMIISMAA
-293 GGNVLAFGE
+293 GGNVLTFGE
-302 GIHERMRQV
+302 GIRERMRQV

-331 EDSVAGF
+331 EESVAGF
-338 IKALEEAV
+338 TKALKEAV
-346 IIVLAV
+346 VIVLVV
-352 SFVSLGLRAG
+352 SFISLGLRAG

-367 SIPLVLAMTFIG
+367 SIPLVLGMTFIG
-379 MEFFDIA
+379 MEFYGIT

-443 VTVAGFI
+443 ITVAGFI

-487 IGVYV
+487 IGVNV
-492 LRPPRGGGHGHGA
+492 LPKTMKAKHGS
-505 AHEPG
+505 EPG

-520 RMAMRAR
+520 RLAMRAR
-527 YLVIGLTLAIFA
+527 YVVIVATLLLFG

-570 ASIKATRDTAD
+570 ASIRSTEEVVD
-581 RLEKVL
+581 RFEKVL

-592 IDHWSFYIGQGAIR
+592 IERWSFYVGQGAVR

-615 TNDYFAQAVVV
+615 ANDYFAQAVVV

-637 ARLEQVLNEGFS
+637 ARLEKVLNENFS

-663 VGWPL
+663 VGWPI

-680 RALANRVADTIGGNP
+680 RAIAARMADTIGTNP
-695 YTRLINYDW
+695 YTLLVNYDW
-704 NEPSKVVRVEVDQD
+704 NEPSKVVRVDVDQD

-723 GITSKTLEQALN
+723 GISSKSLNQALN
-735 ATVSGL
+735 ATVSGA
-741 AFTQLRDDIYL
+741 AFTQVRDDIYL
-752 IDVVAQASHAERS
+752 IDVVAQATNAERS
-765 STETLRNLQIA
+765 SIETLRNLQIA
-776 IPGGRTVPLRDIAT
+776 IPDGRTVPLGEVAT
-790 LRYELEQPVVW
+790 MRYDLEQPVVW
-801 RRARQ
+801 RRTRL

-824 VQQLAPAM
+824 VQQLAPAVD
-832 EEMRR
+832 ELRR
-837 SLPPGYSI
+837 SLPPGYTV
-845 EVGGTVENSAKGM
+845 EAGGTVENSAKGM
-858 TSITAVFPIMVFVM
+858 ASITAVFPIMIFVM
-872 LTVLM
+872 LTILM
-877 IQLQGFSKLF
+877 IQLQSFQKLF

-928 NSVIMIAQIDEHLAM
+928 NSVIMIAQIDEHLEA

-1001 LFLPALYVA
+1001 IFLPALYVA
-1010 WFRIQEP
+1010 WFRIREP
-1017 VPETAETV
+1017 AAE
-1025 RSRPEGASRPDDRAP
+1025 ERAKP
-1040 RSGATGGGVPSGV
+1040 RYDEAMHPPGPAPTKGVTSGV

>member
-16 FTWYLILSLTLA
+16 FVWYLIISLTLA
-28 GGLAYL
+28 GGMAYM

-47 TMVVQTN
+47 TMVVLAN

-98 LKDYTPASAVSDL
+98 LKDYTPAEAVPDL

-121 MKATLPQGIQGPA
+121 MKATLPQGVQGPA

-146 YAFTADGFSYRE
+146 FAFTADGFSYRE
-158 LKDYAEFARAELMRV
+158 LKDYAETARADLMRV

-183 IQNEKIYLDF
+183 VQNERIYLDF
-193 STRQLAAMGI
+193 STRKLAAMGI
-203 DRGQVI
+203 DREQVI
-209 ADLQAQNAVSPAG
+209 AELQAQNAVAPAG
-222 VVQSGDEKVTVR
+222 VVQAGDEKISVR

-245 RAISLRAN
+245 HAISLRAN
-253 DRFYRLTD
+253 DKFYRLADLAD
-261 IAEVRRGYADPPTAI
+261 IRRGYADPPSPL
-276 FRHNGEPAI
+276 FRYNGQPAI
-285 GLIISMAA
+285 GMIISMAA
-293 GGNVLAFGE
+293 GGNVLTFGE
-302 GIHERMRQV
+302 GIRERMRQV

-331 EDSVAGF
+331 EESVAGF
-338 IKALEEAV
+338 TKALKEAV
-346 IIVLAV
+346 VIVLVV
-352 SFVSLGLRAG
+352 SFISLGLRAG

-367 SIPLVLAMTFIG
+367 SIPLVLGMTFIG
-379 MEFFDIA
+379 MEFFDIT

-443 VTVAGFI
+443 ITVAGFI

-465 LFAVVAMALLFSWI
+465 LFAVVAMALMFSWI

-487 IGVYV
+487 IGVNV
-492 LRPPRGGGHGHGA
+492 LPKTMKSKHGG
-505 AHEPG
+505 EPG
-510 RLMRMFRGSL
+510 RLMRTFRGGL
-520 RMAMRAR
+520 RLAMRAR
-527 YLVIGLTLAIFA
+527 YLVIVATLLLFG

-570 ASIKATRDTAD
+570 ASIRATEEVVD
-581 RLEKVL
+581 RFEKVL

-592 IDHWSFYIGQGAIR
+592 VERWSFYVGQGAVR

-615 TNDYFAQAVVV
+615 ANDYFAQAVVV

-637 ARLEQVLNEGFS
+637 ARLEKVLNEDFS

-663 VGWPL
+663 VGWPI

-680 RALANRVADTIGGNP
+680 RAIAARMADTIGTNP
-695 YTRLINYDW
+695 YTLLVNYDW
-704 NEPSKVVRVEVDQD
+704 NEPSKVVRVDVDQD

-723 GITSKTLEQALN
+723 GISSKSLNQALN
-735 ATVSGL
+735 ATVSGA

-752 IDVVAQASHAERS
+752 IDVVAQATNAERS
-765 STETLRNLQIA
+765 SIETLRNLQIA
-776 IPGGRTVPLRDIAT
+776 IPDGRTVPLGEVAT
-790 LRYELEQPVVW
+790 MRYDLEQPVVW
-801 RRARQ
+801 RRTRL

-824 VQQLAPAM
+824 VQQLAPAVD
-832 EEMRR
+832 ELRR

-845 EVGGTVENSAKGM
+845 EAGGTVENSAKGM
-858 TSITAVFPIMVFVM
+858 ASITAVFPIMIFVM
-872 LTVLM
+872 LTILM
-877 IQLQGFSKLF
+877 IQLQSFQKLF

-928 NSVIMIAQIDEHLAM
+928 NSVIMIAQIDEHLEA

-961 ILLTAAAASLGMI
+961 IMLTAAAASLGMI

-1001 LFLPALYVA
+1001 FFLPALYVA
-1010 WFRIQEP
+1010 WFRIREP
-1017 VPETAETV
+1017 AAE
-1025 RSRPEGASRPDDRAP
+1025 ERAKP
-1040 RSGATGGGVPSGV
+1040 RYDEALHPPGPAPTKGVTSGV

>member
-16 FTWYLILSLTLA
+16 FVWYLMISLTLA
-28 GGLAYL
+28 GALSYF

-54 WPGATIEDTMKLV
+54 WPGATIQDTMNLV
-67 TDPIEKKLEEIPYLD
+67 TDPIEKKLEELPYLD

-98 LKDYTPASAVSDL
+98 LKDYTPAGDVPDL
-111 WYQVRKKIAD
+111 WYQTRKKIAD
-121 MKATLPQGIQGPA
+121 MKQTLPAGTQGPF
-134 FNDEFGDTFGTV
+134 FNDEFGDTFGTI

-158 LKDYAEFARAELMRV
+158 LKDYAETARAELMRV
-173 PDVGKIQFVG
+173 PNVGKVQFVG
-183 IQNEKIYLDF
+183 VQNEKIYLDF

-203 DRGQVI
+203 DRDQVI
-209 ADLQAQNAVSPAG
+209 ADLQTQNAVAPAG
-222 VVQSGDEKVTVR
+222 VVQAGDEKVSVR
-234 VSGAFTSEDSL
+234 VSGAFTSEESL
-245 RAISLRAN
+245 RAINLRAN
-253 DRFYRLTD
+253 DRFYRLAD
-261 IAEVRRGYADPPTAI
+261 VAQVRRGYADPPTPM
-276 FRHNGEPAI
+276 FRYNGQPAI
-285 GLIISMAA
+285 GITISMAA
-293 GGNVLAFGE
+293 GGNILEFGE
-302 GIHERMRQV
+302 GIREKMRQV
-311 EANLPVGIG
+311 EANLPIGINT
-320 VHLVANQSVVV
+320 HLVANQSVVV
-331 EDSVAGF
+331 EDSIAGF
-338 IKALEEAV
+338 TKALKEAV
-346 IIVLAV
+346 VIVLAV

-362 LVVAT
+362 MVVAT
-367 SIPLVLAMTFIG
+367 SIPLVLAMTFMG
-379 MEFFDIA
+379 MEFFGIE

-455 QGGAAEYCFT
+455 QGGAAEYCFS

-487 IGVYV
+487 IGVNV
-492 LRPPRGGGHGHGA
+492 LRQNKKAQQQAHGHGGG
-505 AHEPG
+505 HEPG
-510 RLMRMFRGSL
+510 RLMRMFRAVL
-520 RMAMRAR
+520 RWSMRAR
-527 YLVIGLTLAIFA
+527 WLVIMATVALFA
-539 LSVFGL
+539 LSVFGMK
-545 RFVQQQFFPASDRPE
+545 FVQQQFFPASDRPE

-570 ASIKATRDTAD
+570 ASIRATEEVVD

-587 AADPD
+587 AADPEVE
-592 IDHWSFYIGQGAIR
+592 HWSFYVGQGAIR

-615 TNDYFAQAVVV
+615 ANDYFAQAVVV
-626 TKGYKVREAVR
+626 TKGYDVREAVR
-637 ARLEQVLNEGFS
+637 ARLEKVLNESFS

-663 VGWPL
+663 VGWPI

-680 RALANRVADTIGGNP
+680 RAIAARMAETIGTNP
-695 YTRLINYDW
+695 YTLLTNYDW
-704 NEPSKVVRVEVDQD
+704 NEPSKVVRVDVDQD

-723 GITSKTLEQALN
+723 GISSKLLDEALN
-735 ATVSGL
+735 ATVSG
-741 AFTQLRDDIYL
+741 AAITQVRDGIYL
-752 IDVVAQASHAERS
+752 IDVVAQATNAERS
-765 STETLRNLQIA
+765 SIETLRNLQVA
-776 IPGGRTVPLRDIAT
+776 IPDGRTVPLRELAT
-790 LRYELEQPVVW
+790 LRYDLEQPLVW
-801 RRARQ
+801 RRSRL

-824 VQQLAPAM
+824 VEQLAPAVDQL
-832 EEMRR
+832 RR
-837 SLPPGYSI
+837 TLPPGYII

-858 TSITAVFPIMVFVM
+858 ASITAVFPVMVFVM
-872 LTVLM
+872 LTILM
-877 IQLQGFSKLF
+877 IQLQSFQKLF

-919 VALIGMIVR
+919 VALIGMVVR
-928 NSVIMIAQIDEHLAM
+928 NSVILIAQIDEHLAA
-943 GEHPWDAVIN
+943 GEHPWDAVVN

-992 LIVATLLTL
+992 LVVATLLTL

-1010 WFRIQEP
+1010 WFRIREP
-1017 VPETAETV
+1017 ASQAGEALQRRTDET
-1025 RSRPEGASRPDDRAP
+1025 RPPRGPAPTEGAAH
-1040 RSGATGGGVPSGV
+1040 GA

>member
-11 LRHRS
+11 LQHRS
-16 FTWYLILSLTLA
+16 FVWYLIVSLTLA
-28 GGLAYL
+28 GGMAYA

-54 WPGATIEDTMKLV
+54 WPGATIEDTMNLV
-67 TDPIEKKLEEIPYLD
+67 TDPIEKKLEEVPYLD

-98 LKDYTPASAVSDL
+98 LKDYTPAEAVPDL

-121 MKATLPQGIQGPA
+121 MRNTLPQGVQGPS

-158 LKDYAEFARAELMRV
+158 LKDYAETARAELMRV
-173 PDVGKIQFVG
+173 PDVGKVQFVG

-203 DRGQVI
+203 DREQVV
-209 ADLQAQNAVSPAG
+209 AALQAQNAVAPAG
-222 VVQSGDEKVTVR
+222 VVQAGDEKVTIR
-234 VSGAFTSEDSL
+234 VSGAFASEESL

-253 DRFYRLTD
+253 DKFYRLAD
-261 IAEVRRGYADPPTAI
+261 VAQVRRGYADPPTPI
-276 FRHNGEPAI
+276 FRYNGQPAI
-285 GLIISMAA
+285 GMIISMAA

-302 GIHERMRQV
+302 GIHDKMRQV

-331 EDSVAGF
+331 EESVEGF
-338 IKALEEAV
+338 TKALKEAV
-346 IIVLAV
+346 VIVLAV

-379 MEFFDIA
+379 MQFYDIT

-420 FSLDKAA
+420 FTLDKAA

-443 VTVAGFI
+443 ITVAGFI

-487 IGVYV
+487 IGVNV
-492 LRPPRGGGHGHGA
+492 LRASAKAGQHG
-505 AHEPG
+505 HEPG

-520 RMAMRAR
+520 RLAMRQR
-527 YLVIGLTLAIFA
+527 YLVIALTLGLFA
-539 LSVFGL
+539 ASVFGL
-545 RFVQQQFFPASDRPE
+545 KFVQQQFFPASDRSE

-570 ASIKATRDTAD
+570 ASIKATRDVAD
-581 RLEKVL
+581 RFETVL

-592 IDHWSFYIGQGAIR
+592 VDHWSFYIGQGAVR

-615 TNDYFAQAVVV
+615 ANDYFAQAVVV
-626 TKGYKVREAVR
+626 TKSYAVRDAVR
-637 ARLEQVLNEGFS
+637 ARLERVLNESFS

-663 VGWPL
+663 VGWPI

-680 RALANRVADTIGGNP
+680 RSIANRMADTIGTNP

-723 GITSKTLEQALN
+723 GISSQSLNQALN
-735 ATVSGL
+735 ATVSG
-741 AFTQLRDDIYL
+741 AVFTQVRDNIYL
-752 IDVVAQASHAERS
+752 IDVVAQATNAERS
-765 STETLRNLQIA
+765 SIETLRNLQIA
-776 IPGGRTVPLRDIAT
+776 IPDGRTVPLKEVAT
-790 LRYELEQPVVW
+790 LHYALEQPVIW
-801 RRARQ
+801 RRSRL

-818 LQAATV
+818 LQPATV
-824 VQQLAPAM
+824 VAQLAPAVD
-832 EEMRR
+832 ELRR
-837 SLPPGYSI
+837 GLPPGYSV
-845 EVGGTVENSAKGM
+845 EAGGTVENSAKGM
-858 TSITAVFPIMVFVM
+858 ASITAVLPIMIFVM
-872 LTVLM
+872 LTILM
-877 IQLQGFSKLF
+877 IQLQSIQKLF

-992 LIVATLLTL
+992 LVVATVLTL

-1010 WFRIQEP
+1010 WFRIKEP
-1017 VPETAETV
+1017 VPEPAEAA
-1025 RSRPEGASRPDDRAP
+1025 RPRHDDTMHLQDQAP
-1040 RSGATGGGVPSGV
+1040 TKGVPTSA

>member
-11 LRHRS
+11 LKHRS
-16 FTWYLILSLTLA
+16 FVWYLILSLTLA
-28 GGLAYL
+28 GGMAYM

-47 TMVVQTN
+47 TMVVQAN
-54 WPGATIEDTMKLV
+54 WPGATIDDTMNLV
-67 TDPIEKKLEEIPYLD
+67 TDPIEKKLEEVPYLD
-82 YVKSYTKPGIS
+82 YVKSYTKPGVS

-98 LKDYTPASAVSDL
+98 LKDYTPADQVPDL

-121 MKATLPQGIQGPA
+121 MKGALPQGVLGPA

-173 PDVGKIQFVG
+173 RDVGKVQFVG
-183 IQNEKIYLDF
+183 LQNEKIYLDF

-203 DRGQVI
+203 DREQVI
-209 ADLQAQNAVSPAG
+209 AELQAQNAVAPAG
-222 VVQSGDEKVTVR
+222 VVQAGDEKITVR

-253 DRFYRLTD
+253 GKFYRLAD
-261 IAEVRRGYADPPTAI
+261 LAQVRRGYVDPPTPI
-276 FRHNGEPAI
+276 FRYNGEPAI
-285 GLIISMAA
+285 GLTISMAP

-331 EDSVAGF
+331 EESVAGF
-338 IKALEEAV
+338 TKALKEAV
-346 IIVLAV
+346 VIVLAV

-367 SIPLVLAMTFIG
+367 SIPLVLAMTFMG
-379 MEFFDIA
+379 MEFYGIA

-420 FSLDKAA
+420 FTLDKAA

-443 VTVAGFI
+443 ITVAGFI

-465 LFAVVAMALLFSWI
+465 LFAVIAMALLFSWI

-487 IGVYV
+487 IGVNV
-492 LRPPRGGGHGHGA
+492 LKADMGKQH

-510 RLMRMFRGSL
+510 RLMRAFRGSL
-520 RMAMRAR
+520 RFAMRMR
-527 YLVIGLTLAIFA
+527 YLVILVTVALFA
-539 LSVFGL
+539 LSVYGM

-560 LLVNLTLPQT
+560 LLVNLTLPQS
-570 ASIKATRDTAD
+570 ASILSTRDTVN

-592 IDHWSFYIGQGAIR
+592 VEHWSFYIGQGAVR

-615 TNDYFAQAVVV
+615 ANDYFAQAVVV
-626 TKGYKVREAVR
+626 TKSYKIRDAVR
-637 ARLEQVLNEGFS
+637 ARLEKVLNEDFS

-658 EMGPP
+658 ELGPP
-663 VGWPL
+663 VGWPI
-668 QYRVSGPDVGEV
+668 QYRVSGPDVGGV
-680 RALANRVADTIGGNP
+680 RSLAARMADTIGTNP
-695 YTRLINYDW
+695 HTQLINYDW
-704 NEPSKVVRVEVDQD
+704 NEPAKVVRVDVDQD

-723 GITSKTLEQALN
+723 GISSKSLTQALN
-735 ATVSGL
+735 ATVSGA
-741 AFTQLRDDIYL
+741 AFTQVRDNIYL
-752 IDVVAQASHAERS
+752 IDVVAQASNAERS
-765 STETLRNLQIA
+765 SIETLRNLQIA
-776 IPGGRTVPLRDIAT
+776 IPDGHTVPLGEVAT
-790 LRYELEQPVVW
+790 LRYDLEQPLIW
-801 RRARQ
+801 RRARL

-824 VQQLAPAM
+824 VTQLAPAVD
-832 EEMRR
+832 ELRR

-858 TSITAVFPIMVFVM
+858 ASITAVFPIMVFVM

-877 IQLQGFSKLF
+877 VQLQSFQKLF

-992 LIVATLLTL
+992 LIVATMLTL

-1010 WFRIQEP
+1010 WFRIAEP
-1017 VPETAETV
+1017 GAEK
-1025 RSRPEGASRPDDRAP
+1025 REAAAPGHGEAARQHEPPPPKGAAR
-1040 RSGATGGGVPSGV
+1040 GA

>member
-16 FTWYLILSLTLA
+16 FVWYLIISLTVA
-28 GGLAYL
+28 GGMAYM

-47 TMVVQTN
+47 TMVVQAN

-98 LKDYTPASAVSDL
+98 LKDYTPAEAVPDL

-121 MKATLPQGIQGPA
+121 MKSTLPQGVQGPA

-158 LKDYAEFARAELMRV
+158 LKDYAETARADLMRV

-183 IQNEKIYLDF
+183 VQNERIYLDF
-193 STRQLAAMGI
+193 STRKLAAMGI
-203 DRGQVI
+203 DREEVI
-209 ADLQAQNAVSPAG
+209 AELQAQNAVAPAG
-222 VVQSGDEKVTVR
+222 VVQAGDEKISVR

-253 DRFYRLTD
+253 DKFYRLADLAD
-261 IAEVRRGYADPPTAI
+261 IRRGYADPPSPL
-276 FRHNGEPAI
+276 FRYNGQPAI
-285 GLIISMAA
+285 GMIISMAA
-293 GGNVLAFGE
+293 GGNVLTFGE
-302 GIHERMRQV
+302 GIRERMRQV

-331 EDSVAGF
+331 EESVAGF
-338 IKALEEAV
+338 TKALKEAV
-346 IIVLAV
+346 VIVLVV

-367 SIPLVLAMTFIG
+367 SIPLVLGMTFIG
-379 MEFFDIA
+379 MEFYGIT

-443 VTVAGFI
+443 ITVAGFI

-487 IGVYV
+487 IGVNV
-492 LRPPRGGGHGHGA
+492 LPKTMKAKHGS
-505 AHEPG
+505 EPG

-520 RMAMRAR
+520 RLAMRAR
-527 YLVIGLTLAIFA
+527 YLVIVATLLLFG

-570 ASIKATRDTAD
+570 ASIRATEEVVD
-581 RLEKVL
+581 RFEKVL

-592 IDHWSFYIGQGAIR
+592 VEKWSFYVGQGAVR

-615 TNDYFAQAVVV
+615 ANDYFAQAVVV

-637 ARLEQVLNEGFS
+637 ARLEKVLNEDFS

-663 VGWPL
+663 VGWPI

-680 RALANRVADTIGGNP
+680 RAIAARMADTIGTNP
-695 YTRLINYDW
+695 YTLLVNYDW
-704 NEPSKVVRVEVDQD
+704 NEPSKVVRVDVDQD

-723 GITSKTLEQALN
+723 GISSKSLNQALN
-735 ATVSGL
+735 ATVSGA
-741 AFTQLRDDIYL
+741 AFTQVRDDIYL
-752 IDVVAQASHAERS
+752 IDVVAQATNAERS
-765 STETLRNLQIA
+765 SIETLRNLQIA
-776 IPGGRTVPLRDIAT
+776 IPDGRTVPLGEVAT
-790 LRYELEQPVVW
+790 MRYDLEQPVVW
-801 RRARQ
+801 RRTRL

-824 VQQLAPAM
+824 VQQLAPAVD
-832 EEMRR
+832 ELRR

-845 EVGGTVENSAKGM
+845 EAGGTVENSAKGM
-858 TSITAVFPIMVFVM
+858 ASITAVFPIMIFVM
-872 LTVLM
+872 LPILM
-877 IQLQGFSKLF
+877 IQLQSFQKLF

-928 NSVIMIAQIDEHLAM
+928 NSVIMIAQIDEHLEA

-1001 LFLPALYVA
+1001 IFLPALYVA
-1010 WFRIQEP
+1010 WFRIREP
-1017 VPETAETV
+1017 AAE
-1025 RSRPEGASRPDDRAP
+1025 ERAKP
-1040 RSGATGGGVPSGV
+1040 RYDEAMHPPGPAPTKGVTSGV